1 MENKKKCNS
10 IGITPSNNEENKI
23 EETTIKIGQET
34 DDNELLKIKTK
45 SLRQQKVE
53 KIIQKWLKLQKTIKE
68 EITLEEVIIKQQ
80 TDDFN
85 NLKDLFFK
93 YYETKIKT
101 RKEFEIIRI
110 LEKNMKNFTAEYY
123 LEKNIESELAD
134 TFDTIKNLLF
144 FIRNNYDY
152 ITKIVSLIEE
162 TDEPEKVDSLVELFC
177 NQFYDNI
184 LIPNPEQEELLI
196 LMYKLLEEEITPMNS
211 ASVDEFLSD
220 NTFLGKFIS
229 SYINKRELKV
239 FLKMLLNPLILSI
252 ENSGLECMDMSLQNI
267 NREVN
272 KRKDERVYDK
282 NFDVWL
288 REIPKTTINFKKYY
302 TPGNEEANEDEI
314 KEEKKE
320 DTIQKEIMY
329 NSDYKEELTLDKIYN
344 KITNEKNNDI
354 KELYLY
360 QLEQIGSDPDIFTNA
375 GIKLVIN
382 DTYFQNNRQLILK
395 KYFENFM
402 FIKDKIDYLI
412 QSLIDRISTIPY
424 TVRCICKVISLLM
437 QKKFPLLPTYLRNS
451 FIGKFIFDKCIFPV
465 LSLENKNVMDSR
477 IFSQNTKKCLNVI
490 ISVLSNANRCS
501 LYATTTDTEKTIFN
515 YYLFEIIP
523 LINKFYEKVIDI
535 ELPKTLEEFIAQIKL
550 KIEQNIDNK
559 IFQFR
564 RKNIKRRIDPT
575 KKEIEI
581 KKEPTKP
588 EDEIKYNYFKN
599 NDDEIMHLE
608 SICFSA
614 QDILFIL
621 SLIQKKP
628 KIFEGLPDYKYFAKT
643 IERIKA
649 EDARLESI
657 VRKNGI
663 NKEFFIIYNEEK
675 NSKLENL
682 IRNNKS
688 SVSSFSSIDQDS
700 DIVCKRIK
708 FCIKTILK
716 GLNLLNNKDY
726 SYLNKAISTNKFFGA
741 IKKTLNDISDN
752 SGETDKIPLKWYGQ
766 YLYNNKKYLA
776 EVYQNDDYE
785 KLYIELLEE
794 EENILKE
801 LKSFSSTIISRD
813 GMNLRCAEN
822 LLDKV
827 NYDLGDIEEAKKFVK
842 IEKFID
848 TEKIEVCMRF
858 KDEKDEK
865 NNTEKDKLP
874 MVIISDISECNH
886 QKNASDDNDKK
897 NKSSAHTLFIKD
909 FINKFTDNPQNQD
922 KNSLNYKLKIFAT
935 EDIINSERKN
945 GIFKTMKMYMNLVK
959 KRIKEPII
967 NEGLFNDLPNYGEIA
982 EKIEDHI
989 LRQIYKDIFPP
1000 EQKED
1005 VIFYQRTMCLNWVT
1019 PEQLDIKK
1027 IYINQLG
1034 FAITSIKQI
1043 DEARSV
1049 LDKLELIASAHT
1061 SVNNTIKFSSGKD
1074 DDSGQDEM
1082 TPILQY
1088 IILKAHPKRMH
1099 SNINYIKCFL
1109 GDSNLTD
1116 SKGFLLSQ
1124 IESAASYINNLNYE
1138 NLKIPKEEFDT
1149 NYENY
1154 KKKYNF

>member
-1 MENKKKCNS
+1 MEDVTNDK
-10 IGITPSNNEENKI
+10 INKI
-23 EETTIKIGQET
+23 EENTIKIGQET
-34 DDNELLKIKTK
+34 EDKELLKKNNKLIK
-45 SLRQQKVE
+45 QQKAE

-68 EITLEEVIIKQQ
+68 EITLEEVITKQQ

-85 NLKDLFFK
+85 YLKELFFK
-93 YYETKIKT
+93 YYETKIKI
-101 RKEFEIIRI
+101 RKEFEIIRS
-110 LEKNMKNFTAEYY
+110 LDKNIKNFTSEYY
-123 LEKNIESELAD
+123 LEKNIESELCD
-134 TFDTIKNLLF
+134 TVGTIKNLLF
-144 FIRNNYDY
+144 LIRNNYDY

-162 TDEPEKVDSLVELFC
+162 TDEQEKVDSLVELFC

-272 KRKDERVYDK
+272 KRKDERISDK
-282 NFDVWL
+282 NFDAWL
-288 REIPKTTINFKKYY
+288 REIPKTNINFKKYY
-302 TPGNEEANEDEI
+302 MPGNEEINEDDV
-314 KEEKKE
+314 KEEKKD
-320 DTIQKEIMY
+320 DTKQEKIVY
-329 NSDYKEELTLDKIYN
+329 SSDYKEELTLDKIYN

-354 KELYLY
+354 KEIYLY
-360 QLEQIGSDPDIFTNA
+360 QLEQIGNDPDIFTNA

-395 KYFENFM
+395 KYFENFL

-412 QSLIDRISTIPY
+412 QALIDRISTIPY

-437 QKKFPLLPTYLRNS
+437 QKKFPSLPTFLRNS

-477 IFSQNTKKCLNVI
+477 IFSQNTKRCLNVI

-501 LYATTTDTEKTIFN
+501 LYPTTTDTEKTVFN

-535 ELPKTLEEFIAQIKL
+535 ELPKTLEELIAKVKL

-559 IFQFR
+559 IFHFR

-575 KKEIEI
+575 KKEIES
-581 KKEPTKP
+581 KKEPEKL
-588 EDEIKYNYFKN
+588 EEEIKYNYFKN

-628 KIFEGLPDYKYFAKT
+628 KLFEGLPDYKFFSKT

-649 EDARLESI
+649 EDERLQNI

-663 NKEFFIIYNEEK
+663 NKQFFIVFQEEK
-675 NSKLENL
+675 NLKLENL
-682 IRNNKS
+682 IRNNS
-688 SVSSFSSIDQDS
+688 SNVSTFSSINQDS
-700 DIVCKRIK
+700 DIICKRIK

-716 GLNLLNNKDY
+716 DLNLLNNKDY
-726 SYLNKAISTNKFFGA
+726 SYLNRAISTNKFFGA
-741 IKKTLNDISDN
+741 IKKTLNNITYS

-766 YLYNNKKYLA
+766 YLYNNKKGLSKI
-776 EVYQNDDYE
+776 YQNDDYE

-801 LKSFSSTIISRD
+801 LKLFSSTIITRD

-827 NYDLGDIEEAKKFVK
+827 KYDLGDIEEAKKFVK

-858 KDEKDEK
+858 KEEKDDK
-865 NNTEKDKLP
+865 NSSEKLP
-874 MVIISDISECNH
+874 MVIITDISECNH
-886 QKNASDDNDKK
+886 QKNATDDNDKK
-897 NKSSAHTLFIKD
+897 NKSLAHTLFIKD
-909 FINKFTDNPQNQD
+909 FINKFTDNSQNMD
-922 KNSLNYKLKIFAT
+922 KNSLNYKLKIFST

-967 NEGLFNDLPNYGEIA
+967 NEGLFNDLPNIGEIA

-989 LRQIYKDIFPP
+989 LRQIYKDVFPP

-1005 VIFYQRTMCLNWVT
+1005 VIFYQRTKCLNWVT
-1019 PEQLDIKK
+1019 PEQLDIKT

-1034 FAITSIKQI
+1034 FAIDSIKQI

-1049 LDKLELIASAHT
+1049 LDKLDLIASAHT

-1138 NLKIPKEEFDT
+1138 ILKIPKEEFET
-1149 NYENY
+1149 QYENY

>member
-1 MENKKKCNS
+1 MEDVTNDE
-10 IGITPSNNEENKI
+10 INKI
-23 EETTIKIGQET
+23 EENTIKIGQET
-34 DDNELLKIKTK
+34 EDKELLKKNNKLIK
-45 SLRQQKVE
+45 QQKAE

-68 EITLEEVIIKQQ
+68 EITLEEVITKQQ

-85 NLKDLFFK
+85 YLKELFFK
-93 YYETKIKT
+93 YYETKIKI
-101 RKEFEIIRI
+101 RKEFEIIRS
-110 LEKNMKNFTAEYY
+110 LDKNIKNFTSEYY
-123 LEKNIESELAD
+123 LEKNIESELCD
-134 TFDTIKNLLF
+134 TVGTIKNLLF
-144 FIRNNYDY
+144 LIRNNYDY

-162 TDEPEKVDSLVELFC
+162 TDEQEKVDSLVELFC

-272 KRKDERVYDK
+272 KRKDERISDK
-282 NFDVWL
+282 NFEAWL
-288 REIPKTTINFKKYY
+288 REIPKTNINFKKYY
-302 TPGNEEANEDEI
+302 MPGNEEINEDDV
-314 KEEKKE
+314 KEEKKD
-320 DTIQKEIMY
+320 DTKQEKIVY

-354 KELYLY
+354 KEIYLY
-360 QLEQIGSDPDIFTNA
+360 QLEQIGNDPDIFTNA

-395 KYFENFM
+395 KYFENFL

-412 QSLIDRISTIPY
+412 QALIDRISTIPY

-437 QKKFPLLPTYLRNS
+437 QKKFPSLPTFLRNS

-477 IFSQNTKKCLNVI
+477 IFSQNTKRCLNVI

-501 LYATTTDTEKTIFN
+501 LYPTTTDTEKTVFN

-535 ELPKTLEEFIAQIKL
+535 ELPKTLEELIAKVKL

-559 IFQFR
+559 IFHFR

-581 KKEPTKP
+581 KKEPEKL
-588 EDEIKYNYFKN
+588 EEEIKYNYFKN

-628 KIFEGLPDYKYFAKT
+628 KLFEGLPDYKFFSKT

-649 EDARLESI
+649 EDERLQNI

-663 NKEFFIIYNEEK
+663 NKQFFIVFQEEK
-675 NSKLENL
+675 NLKLENL
-682 IRNNKS
+682 IRNNS
-688 SVSSFSSIDQDS
+688 SNVSTFSSINQDS
-700 DIVCKRIK
+700 DIICKRIK

-716 GLNLLNNKDY
+716 DLNLLNNKDY
-726 SYLNKAISTNKFFGA
+726 SYLNRAISTNKFFGA
-741 IKKTLNDISDN
+741 IKKTLNNITYS

-766 YLYNNKKYLA
+766 YLYKNKKELSQI
-776 EVYQNDDYE
+776 YQNDDYE

-801 LKSFSSTIISRD
+801 LKSFSSTIITRD

-827 NYDLGDIEEAKKFVK
+827 KYDLGDIEEAKKFVK

-858 KDEKDEK
+858 KEEKDDK
-865 NNTEKDKLP
+865 NSSEKLP
-874 MVIISDISECNH
+874 MVIITDISECNH
-886 QKNASDDNDKK
+886 QKNATDDNDKK
-897 NKSSAHTLFIKD
+897 NKSLAHTLFIKD
-909 FINKFTDNPQNQD
+909 FINKFTDNSQNMD
-922 KNSLNYKLKIFAT
+922 KNSLNYKLKIFST

-967 NEGLFNDLPNYGEIA
+967 NEGLFNDLPNIGEIA

-989 LRQIYKDIFPP
+989 LRQIYKDVFPP

-1005 VIFYQRTMCLNWVT
+1005 VIFYQRTKCLNWVT
-1019 PEQLDIKK
+1019 PEQLDIKS

-1034 FAITSIKQI
+1034 FAIDSIKQI

-1049 LDKLELIASAHT
+1049 LDKLDLIASAHT

-1138 NLKIPKEEFDT
+1138 ILKIPKEEFET
-1149 NYENY
+1149 QYENY

>member
-1 MENKKKCNS
+1 MEDVTNDK
-10 IGITPSNNEENKI
+10 INKI
-23 EETTIKIGQET
+23 EENTIKIGQET
-34 DDNELLKIKTK
+34 EDKELLKKNNKLIK
-45 SLRQQKVE
+45 QQKAE

-68 EITLEEVIIKQQ
+68 EITLEEVITKQQ

-85 NLKDLFFK
+85 YLKELFFK
-93 YYETKIKT
+93 YYETKIKI
-101 RKEFEIIRI
+101 RKEFEIIRS
-110 LEKNMKNFTAEYY
+110 LDKNIKNFTSEYY
-123 LEKNIESELAD
+123 LEKNIESELCD
-134 TFDTIKNLLF
+134 TVGTIKNLLF
-144 FIRNNYDY
+144 LIRNNYDY

-162 TDEPEKVDSLVELFC
+162 TDEQEKVDSLVELFC

-252 ENSGLECMDMSLQNI
+252 ENSGLECMDISLQNI
-267 NREVN
+267 NREVS
-272 KRKDERVYDK
+272 KRKDERISDK
-282 NFDVWL
+282 NFDAWL
-288 REIPKTTINFKKYY
+288 REIPKTNINFKKYY
-302 TPGNEEANEDEI
+302 MPGNEEINEDDV
-314 KEEKKE
+314 KEEKKD
-320 DTIQKEIMY
+320 DTKQEKIVY

-354 KELYLY
+354 KEIYLY
-360 QLEQIGSDPDIFTNA
+360 QLEQIGNDPDIFTNA

-395 KYFENFM
+395 KYFENFL

-412 QSLIDRISTIPY
+412 QALIDRISTIPY

-437 QKKFPLLPTYLRNS
+437 QKKFPSLPTFLRNS

-477 IFSQNTKKCLNVI
+477 IFSQNTKRCLNVI

-501 LYATTTDTEKTIFN
+501 LYPTTTDTEKTVFN

-535 ELPKTLEEFIAQIKL
+535 ELPKTLEELIAKVKL

-559 IFQFR
+559 IFHFR

-581 KKEPTKP
+581 KKEPEKL
-588 EDEIKYNYFKN
+588 EEEIKYNYFKN

-628 KIFEGLPDYKYFAKT
+628 KLFEGLPDYKFFSKT

-649 EDARLESI
+649 EDERLQNI

-663 NKEFFIIYNEEK
+663 NKQFFIVFQEEK
-675 NSKLENL
+675 NLKLENL
-682 IRNNKS
+682 IRNNS
-688 SVSSFSSIDQDS
+688 SNVSTFSSINQDS
-700 DIVCKRIK
+700 DIICKRIK

-716 GLNLLNNKDY
+716 DLNLLNNKDY
-726 SYLNKAISTNKFFGA
+726 SYLNRAISTNKFFGA
-741 IKKTLNDISDN
+741 IKKTLNNITYS

-766 YLYNNKKYLA
+766 YLYNNKKGLSKI
-776 EVYQNDDYE
+776 YQDDDYE

-801 LKSFSSTIISRD
+801 LKLFSSTIITRD

-827 NYDLGDIEEAKKFVK
+827 KYDLGDIEEAKKFVK

-858 KDEKDEK
+858 KEEKDDK
-865 NNTEKDKLP
+865 NSSEKLP
-874 MVIISDISECNH
+874 MVIITDISECNH
-886 QKNASDDNDKK
+886 QKNATDDNDKK
-897 NKSSAHTLFIKD
+897 NKSLAHTLFIKD
-909 FINKFTDNPQNQD
+909 FINKFTDNSQNMD
-922 KNSLNYKLKIFAT
+922 KNSLNYKLKIFST

-967 NEGLFNDLPNYGEIA
+967 NEGLFNDLPNIGEIA

-989 LRQIYKDIFPP
+989 LRQIYKDVFPP

-1005 VIFYQRTMCLNWVT
+1005 VIFYQRTKCLNWVT
-1019 PEQLDIKK
+1019 PEQLDIKT

-1034 FAITSIKQI
+1034 FAIDSIRQI

-1049 LDKLELIASAHT
+1049 LDKLDLIASAHT

-1138 NLKIPKEEFDT
+1138 ILKIPKEEFET
-1149 NYENY
+1149 QYENY

>member
-1 MENKKKCNS
+1 MEDVTNDK
-10 IGITPSNNEENKI
+10 INKI
-23 EETTIKIGQET
+23 EENTIKIGQET
-34 DDNELLKIKTK
+34 EDKELLKKNNKLIK
-45 SLRQQKVE
+45 QQKAE

-68 EITLEEVIIKQQ
+68 EITLEEVITKQQ

-85 NLKDLFFK
+85 YLKELFFK
-93 YYETKIKT
+93 YYETKIKI
-101 RKEFEIIRI
+101 RKEFEIIRS
-110 LEKNMKNFTAEYY
+110 LDKNIKNFTSEYY
-123 LEKNIESELAD
+123 LEKNIESELCD
-134 TFDTIKNLLF
+134 TVGTIKNLLF
-144 FIRNNYDY
+144 LIRNNYDY

-162 TDEPEKVDSLVELFC
+162 TDEQEKVDSLVELFC

-252 ENSGLECMDMSLQNI
+252 ENSGMECMDMSLQNI

-272 KRKDERVYDK
+272 KRKDERISDK
-282 NFDVWL
+282 NFDAWL
-288 REIPKTTINFKKYY
+288 REIPKTNINFKKYY
-302 TPGNEEANEDEI
+302 MPGNEEINEDDV
-314 KEEKKE
+314 KEEKKD
-320 DTIQKEIMY
+320 DTKQEKIVY

-354 KELYLY
+354 KEIYLY
-360 QLEQIGSDPDIFTNA
+360 QLEQIGNDPDIFTNA

-395 KYFENFM
+395 KYFENFL

-412 QSLIDRISTIPY
+412 QALIDRISTIPY

-437 QKKFPLLPTYLRNS
+437 QKKFPSLPTFLRNS

-477 IFSQNTKKCLNVI
+477 IFSQNTKRCLNVI

-501 LYATTTDTEKTIFN
+501 LYPTTTDTEKTVFN

-535 ELPKTLEEFIAQIKL
+535 ELPKTLEELIAKVKL

-559 IFQFR
+559 IFHFR

-581 KKEPTKP
+581 KKEPEKL
-588 EDEIKYNYFKN
+588 EEEIKYNYFKN

-628 KIFEGLPDYKYFAKT
+628 KLFEGLPDYKFFSKT

-649 EDARLESI
+649 EDERLQNI

-663 NKEFFIIYNEEK
+663 NKQFFIVFQEEK
-675 NSKLENL
+675 NLKLENL
-682 IRNNKS
+682 IRNNS
-688 SVSSFSSIDQDS
+688 SNVSTFSSINQDS
-700 DIVCKRIK
+700 DIICKRIK

-716 GLNLLNNKDY
+716 DLNLLNNKDY
-726 SYLNKAISTNKFFGA
+726 SYLNRAISTNKFFGA
-741 IKKTLNDISDN
+741 IKKTLNNITYS

-766 YLYNNKKYLA
+766 YLYNNKKGLSQI
-776 EVYQNDDYE
+776 YQNDDYE

-801 LKSFSSTIISRD
+801 LKSFSSTIITRD

-827 NYDLGDIEEAKKFVK
+827 KYDLGDIEEAKKFVK

-858 KDEKDEK
+858 KEEKDDK
-865 NNTEKDKLP
+865 NSSEKLP
-874 MVIISDISECNH
+874 MVIITDISECNH
-886 QKNASDDNDKK
+886 QKNATDDNDKK
-897 NKSSAHTLFIKD
+897 NKSLAHTLFIKD
-909 FINKFTDNPQNQD
+909 FINKFTDNSQNMD
-922 KNSLNYKLKIFAT
+922 KNSLNYKLKIFST

-967 NEGLFNDLPNYGEIA
+967 NEGLFNDLPNIGEIA

-989 LRQIYKDIFPP
+989 LRQIYKDVFPP

-1005 VIFYQRTMCLNWVT
+1005 VIFYQRTKCLNWVT
-1019 PEQLDIKK
+1019 PEQLDIKT

-1034 FAITSIKQI
+1034 FAIDSIKQI

-1049 LDKLELIASAHT
+1049 LDKLDLIASAHT

-1138 NLKIPKEEFDT
+1138 ILKIPKEEFET
-1149 NYENY
+1149 QYENY

>member
-1 MENKKKCNS
+1 MEDVTNDE
-10 IGITPSNNEENKI
+10 INKI
-23 EETTIKIGQET
+23 EENTIKIGQET
-34 DDNELLKIKTK
+34 EDKELLKKNNKLIK
-45 SLRQQKVE
+45 QQKAE

-68 EITLEEVIIKQQ
+68 EITLEEVITKQQ

-85 NLKDLFFK
+85 YLKELFFK
-93 YYETKIKT
+93 YYETKIKI
-101 RKEFEIIRI
+101 RKEFEIIRS
-110 LEKNMKNFTAEYY
+110 LDKNIKNFTSEYY
-123 LEKNIESELAD
+123 LEKNIESELCD
-134 TFDTIKNLLF
+134 TVGTIKNLLF
-144 FIRNNYDY
+144 LIRNNYDY

-162 TDEPEKVDSLVELFC
+162 TDEQEKVDSLVELFC

-272 KRKDERVYDK
+272 KRKDERISDK
-282 NFDVWL
+282 NFDAWL
-288 REIPKTTINFKKYY
+288 REIPKTNINFKKYY
-302 TPGNEEANEDEI
+302 MPGNEEINEDDV
-314 KEEKKE
+314 KEEKKD
-320 DTIQKEIMY
+320 DTKQEKIVY

-354 KELYLY
+354 KEIYLY
-360 QLEQIGSDPDIFTNA
+360 QLEQIGNDPDIFTNA

-395 KYFENFM
+395 KYFENFL

-412 QSLIDRISTIPY
+412 QALIDRISTIPY

-437 QKKFPLLPTYLRNS
+437 QKKFPSLPKFLRNS

-477 IFSQNTKKCLNVI
+477 IFSQNTKRCLNVI

-501 LYATTTDTEKTIFN
+501 LYPTTTDTEKTVFN

-535 ELPKTLEEFIAQIKL
+535 ELPKTLEELIAKVKL

-559 IFQFR
+559 IFHFR

-581 KKEPTKP
+581 KKEPEKL
-588 EDEIKYNYFKN
+588 EEEIKYNYFKN

-628 KIFEGLPDYKYFAKT
+628 KLFEGLPDYKFFSKT

-649 EDARLESI
+649 EDERLQNI

-663 NKEFFIIYNEEK
+663 NKQFFIVFQEEK
-675 NSKLENL
+675 NLKLENL
-682 IRNNKS
+682 IRNNS
-688 SVSSFSSIDQDS
+688 SNVSTFSSINQDS
-700 DIVCKRIK
+700 DIICKRIK

-716 GLNLLNNKDY
+716 DLNLLNNKDY
-726 SYLNKAISTNKFFGA
+726 SYLNRAISTNKFFGA
-741 IKKTLNDISDN
+741 IKKTLNNITYS

-766 YLYNNKKYLA
+766 YLYNNKKGLSQI
-776 EVYQNDDYE
+776 YQNDDYE

-801 LKSFSSTIISRD
+801 LKSFSSTIITRD

-827 NYDLGDIEEAKKFVK
+827 KYDLGDIEEAKKFVK

-858 KDEKDEK
+858 KEEKDDK
-865 NNTEKDKLP
+865 NSSEKLP
-874 MVIISDISECNH
+874 MVIITDISECNH
-886 QKNASDDNDKK
+886 QKNATDDNDKK
-897 NKSSAHTLFIKD
+897 NKSLAHTLFIKD
-909 FINKFTDNPQNQD
+909 FINKFTDNSQNMD
-922 KNSLNYKLKIFAT
+922 KNSLNYKLKIFST

-967 NEGLFNDLPNYGEIA
+967 NEGLFNDLPNIGEIA

-989 LRQIYKDIFPP
+989 LRQIYKDVFPP

-1005 VIFYQRTMCLNWVT
+1005 VIFYQRTKCLNWVT
-1019 PEQLDIKK
+1019 PEQLDIKT

-1034 FAITSIKQI
+1034 FAIDSIKQI

-1049 LDKLELIASAHT
+1049 LDKLDLIASAHT

-1138 NLKIPKEEFDT
+1138 ILKIPKEEFET
-1149 NYENY
+1149 QYENY

>member
-1 MENKKKCNS
+1 MEDVTNDE
-10 IGITPSNNEENKI
+10 INKI
-23 EETTIKIGQET
+23 EENTIKIGQET
-34 DDNELLKIKTK
+34 EDKELLKKNNKLIK
-45 SLRQQKVE
+45 QQKAE

-68 EITLEEVIIKQQ
+68 EITLEEVITKQQ

-85 NLKDLFFK
+85 YLKELFFK
-93 YYETKIKT
+93 YYETKIKI
-101 RKEFEIIRI
+101 RKEFEIIR
-110 LEKNMKNFTAEYY
+110 LLDKNIKNFTSEYY
-123 LEKNIESELAD
+123 LEKNIESELCD
-134 TFDTIKNLLF
+134 TVGTIKNLLF
-144 FIRNNYDY
+144 LIRNNCDY

-162 TDEPEKVDSLVELFC
+162 TDEQEKVDSLVELFC

-252 ENSGLECMDMSLQNI
+252 ENSGLECMDISLQNI
-267 NREVN
+267 NREVS
-272 KRKDERVYDK
+272 KRKDERISDK
-282 NFDVWL
+282 NFDAWL
-288 REIPKTTINFKKYY
+288 REIPKTNINFKKYY
-302 TPGNEEANEDEI
+302 MPGNEEMNEDDV
-314 KEEKKE
+314 KEEKKD
-320 DTIQKEIMY
+320 DTKQEKIVY

-354 KELYLY
+354 KEIYLY
-360 QLEQIGSDPDIFTNA
+360 QLEQIGNDPDIFTNA

-395 KYFENFM
+395 KYFENFL

-412 QSLIDRISTIPY
+412 QALIDRISTIPY

-437 QKKFPLLPTYLRNS
+437 QKKFPSLPTFLRNS

-477 IFSQNTKKCLNVI
+477 IFSQNTKRCLNVI

-501 LYATTTDTEKTIFN
+501 LYPTTTDTEKTVFN

-535 ELPKTLEEFIAQIKL
+535 ELPKTLEELIAKVKL

-559 IFQFR
+559 IFHFR

-575 KKEIEI
+575 KKEIES
-581 KKEPTKP
+581 KKEPEKL
-588 EDEIKYNYFKN
+588 EEEIKYNYFKN

-628 KIFEGLPDYKYFAKT
+628 KLFEGLPDYKFFSKT

-649 EDARLESI
+649 EDERLQNI

-663 NKEFFIIYNEEK
+663 NKQFFIVFQEEK
-675 NSKLENL
+675 NLKLENL
-682 IRNNKS
+682 IRNNS
-688 SVSSFSSIDQDS
+688 SNVSTFSSINQDS
-700 DIVCKRIK
+700 DIICKRIK

-716 GLNLLNNKDY
+716 DLNLLNNKDY
-726 SYLNKAISTNKFFGA
+726 SYLNRAISTNKFFGA
-741 IKKTLNDISDN
+741 IKKTLNNITYS

-766 YLYNNKKYLA
+766 YLYNNKKGLSKI
-776 EVYQNDDYE
+776 YQDDDYE

-801 LKSFSSTIISRD
+801 LKLFSSTIITRD

-827 NYDLGDIEEAKKFVK
+827 KYDLGDIEEAKKFVK

-858 KDEKDEK
+858 KEEKDDK
-865 NNTEKDKLP
+865 NSSEKLP
-874 MVIISDISECNH
+874 MVIITDISECNH
-886 QKNASDDNDKK
+886 QKNATDDNDKK
-897 NKSSAHTLFIKD
+897 NKSLAHTLFIKD
-909 FINKFTDNPQNQD
+909 FINKFTDNSQNMD
-922 KNSLNYKLKIFAT
+922 KNSLNYKLKIFST

-967 NEGLFNDLPNYGEIA
+967 NEGLFNDLPNIGEIA

-989 LRQIYKDIFPP
+989 LRQIYKDVFPP

-1005 VIFYQRTMCLNWVT
+1005 VIFYQRTKCLNWVT
-1019 PEQLDIKK
+1019 PEQLDIKT
-1027 IYINQLG
+1027 IYINQLR
-1034 FAITSIKQI
+1034 FAIDSIKQI

-1049 LDKLELIASAHT
+1049 LDKLDLIASAHT

-1138 NLKIPKEEFDT
+1138 ILKIPKEEFET
-1149 NYENY
+1149 QYENY

>member
-1 MENKKKCNS
+1 MDDETNDE
-10 IGITPSNNEENKI
+10 INKI
-23 EETTIKIGQET
+23 EENTIKIGQET
-34 DDNELLKIKTK
+34 EDKELLKKNNKLIK
-45 SLRQQKVE
+45 QQKAE

-68 EITLEEVIIKQQ
+68 EITLEEVITKQQ

-85 NLKDLFFK
+85 YLKELFFK
-93 YYETKIKT
+93 YYETKIKI
-101 RKEFEIIRI
+101 RKEFEIIRS
-110 LEKNMKNFTAEYY
+110 LDKNIKNFTSEYY
-123 LEKNIESELAD
+123 LEKNIESELCD
-134 TFDTIKNLLF
+134 TVGTIKNLLF
-144 FIRNNYDY
+144 LIRNNYDY

-162 TDEPEKVDSLVELFC
+162 TDEQEKVDSLVELFC

-272 KRKDERVYDK
+272 KRKDERISDK
-282 NFDVWL
+282 NFEAWL
-288 REIPKTTINFKKYY
+288 REIPKTNINFKKYY
-302 TPGNEEANEDEI
+302 MPGNEEINEDDV
-314 KEEKKE
+314 KEEKKD
-320 DTIQKEIMY
+320 DTKQEKIVY

-354 KELYLY
+354 KEIYLY
-360 QLEQIGSDPDIFTNA
+360 QLEQIGNDPDIFTNA

-395 KYFENFM
+395 KYFENFL

-412 QSLIDRISTIPY
+412 QALIDRISTIPY

-437 QKKFPLLPTYLRNS
+437 QKKFPSLPTFLRNS

-477 IFSQNTKKCLNVI
+477 IFSQNTKRCLNVI

-501 LYATTTDTEKTIFN
+501 LYPTTTDTEKTVFN

-535 ELPKTLEEFIAQIKL
+535 ELPKTLEELIAKVKL

-559 IFQFR
+559 IFHFR

-581 KKEPTKP
+581 KKEPEKL
-588 EDEIKYNYFKN
+588 EEEIKYNYFKN

-628 KIFEGLPDYKYFAKT
+628 KLFEGLPDYKFFSKT

-649 EDARLESI
+649 EDERLQNI

-663 NKEFFIIYNEEK
+663 NKQFFIVFQEEK
-675 NSKLENL
+675 NLKLENL
-682 IRNNKS
+682 IRNNS
-688 SVSSFSSIDQDS
+688 SNVSTFSSINQDS
-700 DIVCKRIK
+700 DIICKRIK

-716 GLNLLNNKDY
+716 DLNLLNNKDY
-726 SYLNKAISTNKFFGA
+726 SYLNRAISTNKFFGA
-741 IKKTLNDISDN
+741 IKKTLNNITYS

-766 YLYNNKKYLA
+766 YLYNNKKGLSKI
-776 EVYQNDDYE
+776 YQDDDYE
-785 KLYIELLEE
+785 KLYIEILEE

-801 LKSFSSTIISRD
+801 LKLFSSTIITRD

-827 NYDLGDIEEAKKFVK
+827 KYDLGDIEEAKKFVK

-858 KDEKDEK
+858 KEEKDDK
-865 NNTEKDKLP
+865 NSSEKLP
-874 MVIISDISECNH
+874 MVIITDISECNH
-886 QKNASDDNDKK
+886 QKNATDDNDKK
-897 NKSSAHTLFIKD
+897 NRSLVHTLFIKD
-909 FINKFTDNPQNQD
+909 FINKFTDNSQNMD
-922 KNSLNYKLKIFAT
+922 KNSLNYKLKIFST

-967 NEGLFNDLPNYGEIA
+967 NEGLFNDLPNIGEIA

-989 LRQIYKDIFPP
+989 LRQIYKDVFPP

-1005 VIFYQRTMCLNWVT
+1005 VIFYQRTKCLNWVT
-1019 PEQLDIKK
+1019 PEQLDIKT

-1034 FAITSIKQI
+1034 FAIDSIKQI

-1049 LDKLELIASAHT
+1049 LDKLDLIASAHT

-1138 NLKIPKEEFDT
+1138 ILKIPKEEFET
-1149 NYENY
+1149 QYENY

>member
-1 MENKKKCNS
+1 MEDVTNDK
-10 IGITPSNNEENKI
+10 INKI
-23 EETTIKIGQET
+23 EENTIKIGQET
-34 DDNELLKIKTK
+34 EDKEILKKNNKLIK
-45 SLRQQKVE
+45 QQKAE
-53 KIIQKWLKLQKTIKE
+53 KIVQKWLKLQKTIKE
-68 EITLEEVIIKQQ
+68 EITLEEVITKQQ

-85 NLKDLFFK
+85 YLKELFFK
-93 YYETKIKT
+93 YYETKIKI
-101 RKEFEIIRI
+101 RKEFEIIRS
-110 LEKNMKNFTAEYY
+110 LDKNIKNFTSEYY
-123 LEKNIESELAD
+123 LEKNIESELCD
-134 TFDTIKNLLF
+134 TVGTIKNLLF
-144 FIRNNYDY
+144 LIRNNYDY

-162 TDEPEKVDSLVELFC
+162 TDEQEKVDSLVELFC

-272 KRKDERVYDK
+272 KRKDERISDK
-282 NFDVWL
+282 NFDAWL
-288 REIPKTTINFKKYY
+288 REIPKTNINFKKYY
-302 TPGNEEANEDEI
+302 MPGNEEINEDDV
-314 KEEKKE
+314 KEEKKD
-320 DTIQKEIMY
+320 DTKQEKIVY

-354 KELYLY
+354 KEIYLY
-360 QLEQIGSDPDIFTNA
+360 QLEQIGNDPDIFTNA

-395 KYFENFM
+395 KYFENFL

-412 QSLIDRISTIPY
+412 QALIDRISTIPY

-437 QKKFPLLPTYLRNS
+437 QKKFPSLPTFLRNS

-477 IFSQNTKKCLNVI
+477 IFSQNTKRCLNVI

-501 LYATTTDTEKTIFN
+501 LYSTTTDTEKTVFN

-535 ELPKTLEEFIAQIKL
+535 ELPKTLEELITKVKL

-559 IFQFR
+559 IFHFR
-564 RKNIKRRIDPT
+564 RKNIKRRIVPT
-575 KKEIEI
+575 IKEIVI
-581 KKEPTKP
+581 KKEPEKL
-588 EDEIKYNYFKN
+588 EEEIKYNYFKN

-628 KIFEGLPDYKYFAKT
+628 KLFEGLPDYKFFSKT

-649 EDARLESI
+649 EDERLQNI

-663 NKEFFIIYNEEK
+663 NKQFFIVFQEEK
-675 NSKLENL
+675 NLKLENL
-682 IRNNKS
+682 IRNNS
-688 SVSSFSSIDQDS
+688 SNVSTFSSINQDS
-700 DIVCKRIK
+700 DIICKRIK

-716 GLNLLNNKDY
+716 DLNLLNNKDY
-726 SYLNKAISTNKFFGA
+726 SYLNRAISTNKFFGA
-741 IKKTLNDISDN
+741 IKKTLNNITYS

-766 YLYNNKKYLA
+766 YLYKNKKELSQI
-776 EVYQNDDYE
+776 YQDDDYE

-801 LKSFSSTIISRD
+801 LKLFSSTIITRD

-827 NYDLGDIEEAKKFVK
+827 KYDLGDIEEAKKFVK

-858 KDEKDEK
+858 KEEKDDK
-865 NNTEKDKLP
+865 NSSEKLP
-874 MVIISDISECNH
+874 MVIITDISECNH
-886 QKNASDDNDKK
+886 QKNATDDNDKK
-897 NKSSAHTLFIKD
+897 NKSLAHTLFIKD
-909 FINKFTDNPQNQD
+909 FINKFTDNSQNMD
-922 KNSLNYKLKIFAT
+922 KNSLNYKLKIFST

-967 NEGLFNDLPNYGEIA
+967 NEGLFNDLPNIGEIA

-989 LRQIYKDIFPP
+989 LRQIYKDVFPP

-1005 VIFYQRTMCLNWVT
+1005 VIFYQRTKCLNWVT
-1019 PEQLDIKK
+1019 PEQLDIKT

-1034 FAITSIKQI
+1034 FAIDSIKQI

-1049 LDKLELIASAHT
+1049 LDKLDLIASAHT

-1138 NLKIPKEEFDT
+1138 ILKIPKEEFET
-1149 NYENY
+1149 QYENY

>member
-1 MENKKKCNS
+1 MEDVTNDK
-10 IGITPSNNEENKI
+10 INKI
-23 EETTIKIGQET
+23 EENTIKIGQET
-34 DDNELLKIKTK
+34 EDKELLKKNNKLIK
-45 SLRQQKVE
+45 QQKAE

-68 EITLEEVIIKQQ
+68 EITLEEVITKQQ

-85 NLKDLFFK
+85 YLKELFFK
-93 YYETKIKT
+93 YYETKIKI
-101 RKEFEIIRI
+101 RKEFEIIRS
-110 LEKNMKNFTAEYY
+110 LDKNIKNFTSEYY
-123 LEKNIESELAD
+123 LEKNIESELCD
-134 TFDTIKNLLF
+134 TVGTIKNLLF
-144 FIRNNYDY
+144 LIRNNYDY

-162 TDEPEKVDSLVELFC
+162 TDEQEKVDSLVELFC

-272 KRKDERVYDK
+272 KRKDERISDK
-282 NFDVWL
+282 NFDAWL
-288 REIPKTTINFKKYY
+288 REIPKTNINFKKYY
-302 TPGNEEANEDEI
+302 MPGNEEINEDDV
-314 KEEKKE
+314 KEEKKD
-320 DTIQKEIMY
+320 DTKQEKIVY

-354 KELYLY
+354 KEIYLY
-360 QLEQIGSDPDIFTNA
+360 QLEQIGNDPDIFTNA

-395 KYFENFM
+395 KYFENFL

-412 QSLIDRISTIPY
+412 QALIDRISTIPY

-437 QKKFPLLPTYLRNS
+437 QKKFPSLPTFLRNS

-477 IFSQNTKKCLNVI
+477 IFSQNTKRCLNVI

-501 LYATTTDTEKTIFN
+501 LYPTTTDTEKTVFN

-535 ELPKTLEEFIAQIKL
+535 ELPKTLEELIAKVKL

-559 IFQFR
+559 IFHFR

-581 KKEPTKP
+581 KKEPEKL
-588 EDEIKYNYFKN
+588 EEEIKYNYFKN

-628 KIFEGLPDYKYFAKT
+628 KLFEGLPDYKFFSKT

-649 EDARLESI
+649 EDERLQNI

-663 NKEFFIIYNEEK
+663 NKQFFIVFQEEK
-675 NSKLENL
+675 NLKLENL
-682 IRNNKS
+682 IRNNS
-688 SVSSFSSIDQDS
+688 SNVSTFSSINQDS
-700 DIVCKRIK
+700 DIICKRIK

-716 GLNLLNNKDY
+716 DLNLLNNKDY
-726 SYLNKAISTNKFFGA
+726 SYLNRAISTNKFFGA
-741 IKKTLNDISDN
+741 IKKTLNNITYR

-766 YLYNNKKYLA
+766 YLYNNKKGLSKI
-776 EVYQNDDYE
+776 YQDDDYE

-801 LKSFSSTIISRD
+801 LKLFSSTIITRD

-827 NYDLGDIEEAKKFVK
+827 KYDLGDIEEAKKFVK

-858 KDEKDEK
+858 KEEKDDK
-865 NNTEKDKLP
+865 NSSEKLP
-874 MVIISDISECNH
+874 MVIITDISECNH
-886 QKNASDDNDKK
+886 QKNATDDNDKK
-897 NKSSAHTLFIKD
+897 NKSLAHTLFIKD
-909 FINKFTDNPQNQD
+909 FINKFTDNSQNMD
-922 KNSLNYKLKIFAT
+922 KNSLNYKLKIFST

-967 NEGLFNDLPNYGEIA
+967 NEGLFNDLPNIGEIA

-989 LRQIYKDIFPP
+989 LRQIYKDVFPP

-1005 VIFYQRTMCLNWVT
+1005 VIFYQRTKCLNWVT
-1019 PEQLDIKK
+1019 PEQLDIKT

-1034 FAITSIKQI
+1034 FAIDSIKQI

-1049 LDKLELIASAHT
+1049 LDKLDLIASAHT

-1138 NLKIPKEEFDT
+1138 ILKIPKEEFET
-1149 NYENY
+1149 QYENY

>member
-1 MENKKKCNS
+1 MEDVTNDK
-10 IGITPSNNEENKI
+10 INKI
-23 EETTIKIGQET
+23 EENTIKIGQET
-34 DDNELLKIKTK
+34 EDKELLKKNNKLIK
-45 SLRQQKVE
+45 QQKAE
-53 KIIQKWLKLQKTIKE
+53 KIVQKWLKLQKTIKE
-68 EITLEEVIIKQQ
+68 EITLEEVITKQQ

-85 NLKDLFFK
+85 YLKELFFK
-93 YYETKIKT
+93 YYETKIKI
-101 RKEFEIIRI
+101 RKEFEIIRS
-110 LEKNMKNFTAEYY
+110 LDKNIKNFTSEYY
-123 LEKNIESELAD
+123 LEKNIESELCD
-134 TFDTIKNLLF
+134 TVGTIKNLLF
-144 FIRNNYDY
+144 LIRNNYDY

-162 TDEPEKVDSLVELFC
+162 TDEQEKVDSLVELFC

-272 KRKDERVYDK
+272 KRKDERISDK
-282 NFDVWL
+282 NFDAWL
-288 REIPKTTINFKKYY
+288 REIPKTNINFKKYY
-302 TPGNEEANEDEI
+302 MPGNEEINEDDV
-314 KEEKKE
+314 KEEKKD
-320 DTIQKEIMY
+320 DTKQEKIVY

-354 KELYLY
+354 KEIYLY
-360 QLEQIGSDPDIFTNA
+360 QLEQIGNDPDIFTNA

-395 KYFENFM
+395 KYFENFL

-412 QSLIDRISTIPY
+412 QALIDRISTIPY

-437 QKKFPLLPTYLRNS
+437 QKKFPSLPTFLRNS

-477 IFSQNTKKCLNVI
+477 IFSQNTKRCLNVI

-501 LYATTTDTEKTIFN
+501 LYPTTTDTEKTVFN

-535 ELPKTLEEFIAQIKL
+535 ELPKTLEELIAKVKL

-559 IFQFR
+559 IFHFR

-581 KKEPTKP
+581 KKEPEKL
-588 EDEIKYNYFKN
+588 EEEIKYNYFKN

-628 KIFEGLPDYKYFAKT
+628 KLFEGLPDYKFFSKT

-649 EDARLESI
+649 EDERLQNI

-663 NKEFFIIYNEEK
+663 NKQFFIVFQEEK
-675 NSKLENL
+675 NLKLENL
-682 IRNNKS
+682 IRNNS
-688 SVSSFSSIDQDS
+688 SNVSTFSSINQDS
-700 DIVCKRIK
+700 DIICKRIK

-716 GLNLLNNKDY
+716 DLNLLNNKDY
-726 SYLNKAISTNKFFGA
+726 SYLNRAISTNKFFGA
-741 IKKTLNDISDN
+741 IKKTLNNITYS

-766 YLYNNKKYLA
+766 YLYNNKKGLSQI
-776 EVYQNDDYE
+776 YQNDDYE

-801 LKSFSSTIISRD
+801 LKLFSSTIITRD

-827 NYDLGDIEEAKKFVK
+827 KYDLGDIEEAKKFVK

-858 KDEKDEK
+858 KEEKDDK
-865 NNTEKDKLP
+865 NSSEKLP
-874 MVIISDISECNH
+874 MVIITDISECNH
-886 QKNASDDNDKK
+886 QKNATDDNDKK
-897 NKSSAHTLFIKD
+897 NKSLAHTLFIKD
-909 FINKFTDNPQNQD
+909 FINKFTDNSQNMD
-922 KNSLNYKLKIFAT
+922 KNSLNYKLKIFST

-967 NEGLFNDLPNYGEIA
+967 NEGLFNDLPNIGEIA

-989 LRQIYKDIFPP
+989 LRQIYKDVFPP

-1005 VIFYQRTMCLNWVT
+1005 VIFYQRTKCLNWVT
-1019 PEQLDIKK
+1019 PEQLDIKT

-1034 FAITSIKQI
+1034 FAIDSIKQI

-1049 LDKLELIASAHT
+1049 LDKLDLIASAHT

-1138 NLKIPKEEFDT
+1138 ILKIPKEEFET
-1149 NYENY
+1149 QYENY

>member
-1 MENKKKCNS
+1 MEDVTNDK
-10 IGITPSNNEENKI
+10 INKI
-23 EETTIKIGQET
+23 EENTIKIGQET
-34 DDNELLKIKTK
+34 EDKEILKKNNKLIK
-45 SLRQQKVE
+45 QQKAE
-53 KIIQKWLKLQKTIKE
+53 KIVQKWLKLQKTIKE
-68 EITLEEVIIKQQ
+68 EITLEEVITKQQ

-85 NLKDLFFK
+85 YLKELFFK
-93 YYETKIKT
+93 YYETKIKI
-101 RKEFEIIRI
+101 RKEFEIIRS
-110 LEKNMKNFTAEYY
+110 LDKNIKNFTSEYY
-123 LEKNIESELAD
+123 LEKNIESELCD
-134 TFDTIKNLLF
+134 TVGTIKNLLF
-144 FIRNNYDY
+144 LIRNNYDY

-162 TDEPEKVDSLVELFC
+162 TDEQEKVDSLVELFC

-272 KRKDERVYDK
+272 KRKDERISDK
-282 NFDVWL
+282 NFDAWL
-288 REIPKTTINFKKYY
+288 REIPKTNINFKKYY
-302 TPGNEEANEDEI
+302 MPGNEEINEDDV
-314 KEEKKE
+314 KEEKKD
-320 DTIQKEIMY
+320 DTKQEKIVY

-354 KELYLY
+354 KEIYLY
-360 QLEQIGSDPDIFTNA
+360 QLEQIGNDPDIFTNA

-395 KYFENFM
+395 KYFENFL

-412 QSLIDRISTIPY
+412 QALIDRISTIPY

-437 QKKFPLLPTYLRNS
+437 QKKFPSLPTFLRNS

-477 IFSQNTKKCLNVI
+477 IFSQNTKRCLNVI

-501 LYATTTDTEKTIFN
+501 LYPTTTDTEKTVFN

-535 ELPKTLEEFIAQIKL
+535 ELPKTLEELITKVKL

-559 IFQFR
+559 IFHFR
-564 RKNIKRRIDPT
+564 RKNIKRRIVPT
-575 KKEIEI
+575 IKEIVI
-581 KKEPTKP
+581 KKEPEKL
-588 EDEIKYNYFKN
+588 EEEIKYNYFKN

-628 KIFEGLPDYKYFAKT
+628 KLFEGLPDYKFFSKT

-649 EDARLESI
+649 EDERLQNI

-663 NKEFFIIYNEEK
+663 NKQFFIVFQEEK
-675 NSKLENL
+675 NLKLENL
-682 IRNNKS
+682 IRNNS
-688 SVSSFSSIDQDS
+688 SNVSTFSSINQDS
-700 DIVCKRIK
+700 DIICKRIK

-716 GLNLLNNKDY
+716 DLNLLNNKDY
-726 SYLNKAISTNKFFGA
+726 SYLNRAISTNKFFGA
-741 IKKTLNDISDN
+741 IKKTLNNITYS

-766 YLYNNKKYLA
+766 YLYNNKKELSQI
-776 EVYQNDDYE
+776 YQNDDYE

-801 LKSFSSTIISRD
+801 LKLFSSTIITRD

-827 NYDLGDIEEAKKFVK
+827 KYDLGDIEEAKKFVK

-858 KDEKDEK
+858 KEEKDDK
-865 NNTEKDKLP
+865 NSSEKLP
-874 MVIISDISECNH
+874 MVIITDISECNH
-886 QKNASDDNDKK
+886 QKNATDDNDKK
-897 NKSSAHTLFIKD
+897 NKSLAHTLFIKD
-909 FINKFTDNPQNQD
+909 FINKFTDNSQNMD
-922 KNSLNYKLKIFAT
+922 KNSLNYKLKIFST

-967 NEGLFNDLPNYGEIA
+967 NEGLFNDLPNIGEIA

-989 LRQIYKDIFPP
+989 LRQIYKDVFPP

-1005 VIFYQRTMCLNWVT
+1005 VIFYQRTKCLNWVT
-1019 PEQLDIKK
+1019 PEQLDIKT

-1034 FAITSIKQI
+1034 FAIDSIKQI

-1049 LDKLELIASAHT
+1049 LDKLDLIASAHT

-1138 NLKIPKEEFDT
+1138 ILKIPKEEFET
-1149 NYENY
+1149 QYENY

>member
-1 MENKKKCNS
+1 MEDVTNDE
-10 IGITPSNNEENKI
+10 INKI
-23 EETTIKIGQET
+23 EENTIKIGQET
-34 DDNELLKIKTK
+34 EDKELLKKNNKLIK
-45 SLRQQKVE
+45 QQKAE
-53 KIIQKWLKLQKTIKE
+53 KIVQKWLKLQKTIKE
-68 EITLEEVIIKQQ
+68 EITLEEVITKQQ

-85 NLKDLFFK
+85 YLKELFFK
-93 YYETKIKT
+93 YYETKIKI
-101 RKEFEIIRI
+101 RKEFEIIRS
-110 LEKNMKNFTAEYY
+110 LDKNIKNFTSEYY
-123 LEKNIESELAD
+123 LEKNIESELCD
-134 TFDTIKNLLF
+134 TVGTIKNLLF
-144 FIRNNYDY
+144 LIRNNYDY

-162 TDEPEKVDSLVELFC
+162 TDEQEKVDSLVELFC

-272 KRKDERVYDK
+272 KRKDERISDK
-282 NFDVWL
+282 NFDAWL
-288 REIPKTTINFKKYY
+288 REIPKTNINFKKYY
-302 TPGNEEANEDEI
+302 MPGNEEINEDDV
-314 KEEKKE
+314 KEEKKD
-320 DTIQKEIMY
+320 DTKQEKIVY

-354 KELYLY
+354 KEIYLY
-360 QLEQIGSDPDIFTNA
+360 QLEQIGNDPDIFTNA

-395 KYFENFM
+395 KYFENFL

-412 QSLIDRISTIPY
+412 QALIDRISTIPY

-437 QKKFPLLPTYLRNS
+437 QKKFPSLPTFLRNS

-477 IFSQNTKKCLNVI
+477 IFSQNTKRCLNVI

-501 LYATTTDTEKTIFN
+501 LYPTTTDTEKTVFN

-535 ELPKTLEEFIAQIKL
+535 ELPKTLEELIAKVKL

-559 IFQFR
+559 IFHFR

-581 KKEPTKP
+581 KKEPEKL
-588 EDEIKYNYFKN
+588 EEEIKYNYFKN

-628 KIFEGLPDYKYFAKT
+628 KLFEGLPDYKFFSKT

-649 EDARLESI
+649 EDERLQNI

-663 NKEFFIIYNEEK
+663 NKQFFIVFQEEK
-675 NSKLENL
+675 NLKLENL
-682 IRNNKS
+682 IRNNS
-688 SVSSFSSIDQDS
+688 SNVSTFSSINQDS
-700 DIVCKRIK
+700 DIICKRIK

-716 GLNLLNNKDY
+716 DLNLLNNKDY
-726 SYLNKAISTNKFFGA
+726 SYLNRAISTNKFFGA
-741 IKKTLNDISDN
+741 IKKTLNNITYS

-766 YLYNNKKYLA
+766 YLYNNKKGLSQI
-776 EVYQNDDYE
+776 YQNDDYE

-801 LKSFSSTIISRD
+801 LKLFSSTIITRD

-827 NYDLGDIEEAKKFVK
+827 KYDLGDIEEAKKFVK

-858 KDEKDEK
+858 KEEKDDK
-865 NNTEKDKLP
+865 NSSEKLP
-874 MVIISDISECNH
+874 MVIITDISECNH
-886 QKNASDDNDKK
+886 QKNATDDNDKK
-897 NKSSAHTLFIKD
+897 NKSLAHTLFIKD
-909 FINKFTDNPQNQD
+909 FINKFTDNSQNMD
-922 KNSLNYKLKIFAT
+922 KNSLNYKLKIFST

-967 NEGLFNDLPNYGEIA
+967 NEGLFNDLPNIGEIA

-989 LRQIYKDIFPP
+989 LRQIYKDVFPP

-1005 VIFYQRTMCLNWVT
+1005 VIFYQRTKCLNWVT
-1019 PEQLDIKK
+1019 PEQLDIKT

-1034 FAITSIKQI
+1034 FAIDSIKQI

-1049 LDKLELIASAHT
+1049 LDKLDLIASAHT

-1138 NLKIPKEEFDT
+1138 ILKIPKEEFET
-1149 NYENY
+1149 QYENY

>member
-1 MENKKKCNS
+1 MEDVTNDK
-10 IGITPSNNEENKI
+10 INKI
-23 EETTIKIGQET
+23 EENTIKIGQET
-34 DDNELLKIKTK
+34 EDKELLKKNNKLIK
-45 SLRQQKVE
+45 QQKAE

-68 EITLEEVIIKQQ
+68 EITLEEVITKQQ

-85 NLKDLFFK
+85 YLKELFFK
-93 YYETKIKT
+93 YYETKIKI
-101 RKEFEIIRI
+101 RKEFEIIRS
-110 LEKNMKNFTAEYY
+110 LDKNIKNFTSEYY
-123 LEKNIESELAD
+123 LEKNIESELCD
-134 TFDTIKNLLF
+134 TVGTIKNLLF
-144 FIRNNYDY
+144 LIRNNCDY

-162 TDEPEKVDSLVELFC
+162 TDEQEKVDSLVELFC

-252 ENSGLECMDMSLQNI
+252 ENSGLECMDISLQNI
-267 NREVN
+267 NREVS
-272 KRKDERVYDK
+272 KRKDERISDK
-282 NFDVWL
+282 NFDAWL
-288 REIPKTTINFKKYY
+288 REIPKTNINFKKYY
-302 TPGNEEANEDEI
+302 MPGNEEINEDDV
-314 KEEKKE
+314 KEEKKD
-320 DTIQKEIMY
+320 DTKQEKIVY

-354 KELYLY
+354 KEIYLY
-360 QLEQIGSDPDIFTNA
+360 QLEQIGNDPDIFTNA

-395 KYFENFM
+395 KYFENFL

-412 QSLIDRISTIPY
+412 QALIDRISTIPY

-437 QKKFPLLPTYLRNS
+437 QKKFPSLPTFLRNS

-477 IFSQNTKKCLNVI
+477 IFSQNTKRCLNVI

-501 LYATTTDTEKTIFN
+501 LYPTTTDTEKTVFN

-535 ELPKTLEEFIAQIKL
+535 ELPKTLEELIAKVKL

-559 IFQFR
+559 IFHFR

-581 KKEPTKP
+581 KKEPEKL
-588 EDEIKYNYFKN
+588 EEEIKYNYFKN

-628 KIFEGLPDYKYFAKT
+628 KLFEGLPDYKFFSKT

-649 EDARLESI
+649 EDERLQNI

-663 NKEFFIIYNEEK
+663 NKQFFIVFQEEK
-675 NSKLENL
+675 NLKLENL
-682 IRNNKS
+682 IRNNS
-688 SVSSFSSIDQDS
+688 SNVSTFSSINQDS
-700 DIVCKRIK
+700 DIICKRIK

-716 GLNLLNNKDY
+716 DLNLLNNKDY
-726 SYLNKAISTNKFFGA
+726 SYLNRAISTNKFFGA
-741 IKKTLNDISDN
+741 IKKTLNNITYS

-766 YLYNNKKYLA
+766 YLYNNKKGLSQI
-776 EVYQNDDYE
+776 YQNDDYE

-801 LKSFSSTIISRD
+801 LKLFSSTIITRD

-827 NYDLGDIEEAKKFVK
+827 KYDLGDIEEAKKFVK

-858 KDEKDEK
+858 KEEKDDK
-865 NNTEKDKLP
+865 NSSEKLP
-874 MVIISDISECNH
+874 MVIITDISECNH
-886 QKNASDDNDKK
+886 QKNATDDNDKK
-897 NKSSAHTLFIKD
+897 NKSLAHTLFIKD
-909 FINKFTDNPQNQD
+909 FINKFTDNSQNMD
-922 KNSLNYKLKIFAT
+922 KNSLNYKLKIFST

-967 NEGLFNDLPNYGEIA
+967 NEGLFNDLPNIGEIA

-989 LRQIYKDIFPP
+989 LRQIYKDVFPP

-1005 VIFYQRTMCLNWVT
+1005 VIFYQRTKCLNWVT
-1019 PEQLDIKK
+1019 PEQLDIKT

-1034 FAITSIKQI
+1034 FAIDSIRQI

-1049 LDKLELIASAHT
+1049 LDKLDLIASAHT

-1138 NLKIPKEEFDT
+1138 ILKIPKEEFET
-1149 NYENY
+1149 QYENY

>member
-1 MENKKKCNS
+1 MEDVTNDK
-10 IGITPSNNEENKI
+10 INKI
-23 EETTIKIGQET
+23 EENTIKIGQET
-34 DDNELLKIKTK
+34 EDKELLKKNNKLIK
-45 SLRQQKVE
+45 QQKAE
-53 KIIQKWLKLQKTIKE
+53 KIVQKWLKLQKTIKE
-68 EITLEEVIIKQQ
+68 EITLEEVITKQQ

-85 NLKDLFFK
+85 YLKELFFK
-93 YYETKIKT
+93 YYETKIKI
-101 RKEFEIIRI
+101 RKEFEIIRS
-110 LEKNMKNFTAEYY
+110 LDKNIKNFTSEYY
-123 LEKNIESELAD
+123 LEKNIESELCD
-134 TFDTIKNLLF
+134 TVGTIKNLLF
-144 FIRNNYDY
+144 LIRNNYDY

-162 TDEPEKVDSLVELFC
+162 TDEQEKVDSLVELFC

-252 ENSGLECMDMSLQNI
+252 ENSGLECMDISLQNI
-267 NREVN
+267 NREVS
-272 KRKDERVYDK
+272 KRKDERISDK
-282 NFDVWL
+282 NFDAWL
-288 REIPKTTINFKKYY
+288 REIPKTNINFKKYY
-302 TPGNEEANEDEI
+302 MPGNEEINEDDV
-314 KEEKKE
+314 KEEKKD
-320 DTIQKEIMY
+320 DTKQEKIVY

-354 KELYLY
+354 KEIYLY
-360 QLEQIGSDPDIFTNA
+360 QLEQIGNDPDIFTNA

-395 KYFENFM
+395 KYFENFL

-412 QSLIDRISTIPY
+412 QALIDRISTIPY

-437 QKKFPLLPTYLRNS
+437 QKKFPSLPTFLRNS

-477 IFSQNTKKCLNVI
+477 IFSQNTKRCLNVI

-501 LYATTTDTEKTIFN
+501 LYPTTTDTEKTVFN

-535 ELPKTLEEFIAQIKL
+535 ELPKTLEELIAKVKL

-559 IFQFR
+559 IFHFR

-581 KKEPTKP
+581 KKEPEKL
-588 EDEIKYNYFKN
+588 EEEIKYNYFKN

-628 KIFEGLPDYKYFAKT
+628 KLFEGLPDYKFFSKT

-649 EDARLESI
+649 EDERLQNI

-663 NKEFFIIYNEEK
+663 NKQFFIVFQEEK
-675 NSKLENL
+675 NLKLENL
-682 IRNNKS
+682 IRNNS
-688 SVSSFSSIDQDS
+688 SNVSTFSSINQDS
-700 DIVCKRIK
+700 DIICKRIK

-716 GLNLLNNKDY
+716 DLNLLNNKDY
-726 SYLNKAISTNKFFGA
+726 SYLNRAISTNKFFGA
-741 IKKTLNDISDN
+741 IKKTLNNITYS

-766 YLYNNKKYLA
+766 YLYNNKKGLSQI
-776 EVYQNDDYE
+776 YQNDDYE

-801 LKSFSSTIISRD
+801 LKLFSSTIITRD

-827 NYDLGDIEEAKKFVK
+827 KYDLGDIEEAKKFVK

-858 KDEKDEK
+858 KEEKDDK
-865 NNTEKDKLP
+865 NSSEKLP
-874 MVIISDISECNH
+874 MVIITDISECNH
-886 QKNASDDNDKK
+886 QKNATDDNDKK
-897 NKSSAHTLFIKD
+897 NKSLAHTLFIKD
-909 FINKFTDNPQNQD
+909 FINKFTDNSQNMD
-922 KNSLNYKLKIFAT
+922 KNSLNYKLKIFST

-967 NEGLFNDLPNYGEIA
+967 NEGLFNDLPNIGEIA

-989 LRQIYKDIFPP
+989 LRQIYKDVFPP

-1005 VIFYQRTMCLNWVT
+1005 VIFYQRTKCLNWVT
-1019 PEQLDIKK
+1019 PEQLDIKT
-1027 IYINQLG
+1027 IYMNQLG
-1034 FAITSIKQI
+1034 FAIDSIKQI

-1049 LDKLELIASAHT
+1049 LDKLDLIASAHT

-1138 NLKIPKEEFDT
+1138 ILKIPKEEFET
-1149 NYENY
+1149 QYENY

>member
-1 MENKKKCNS
+1 MEDVTNDK
-10 IGITPSNNEENKI
+10 INKI
-23 EETTIKIGQET
+23 EENTIKIGQET
-34 DDNELLKIKTK
+34 EDKELLKKNNKLIK
-45 SLRQQKVE
+45 QQKAE

-68 EITLEEVIIKQQ
+68 EITLEEVITKQQ

-85 NLKDLFFK
+85 YLKELFFK
-93 YYETKIKT
+93 YYETKIKI
-101 RKEFEIIRI
+101 RKEFEIIRS
-110 LEKNMKNFTAEYY
+110 LDKNIKNFTSEYY
-123 LEKNIESELAD
+123 LEKNIESELCD
-134 TFDTIKNLLF
+134 TVGTIKNLLF
-144 FIRNNYDY
+144 LIRNNYDY

-162 TDEPEKVDSLVELFC
+162 TDEQEKVDSLVELFC

-272 KRKDERVYDK
+272 KRKDERISDK
-282 NFDVWL
+282 NFDAWL
-288 REIPKTTINFKKYY
+288 REIPKTNINFKKYY
-302 TPGNEEANEDEI
+302 MPGNEEINEDDV
-314 KEEKKE
+314 KEEKKD
-320 DTIQKEIMY
+320 DTKQEKIVY

-354 KELYLY
+354 KEIYLY
-360 QLEQIGSDPDIFTNA
+360 QLEQIGNDPDIFTNA
-375 GIKLVIN
+375 GIRLVIN

-395 KYFENFM
+395 KYFENFL

-412 QSLIDRISTIPY
+412 QALIDRISTIPY

-437 QKKFPLLPTYLRNS
+437 QKKFPSLPTFLRNS

-477 IFSQNTKKCLNVI
+477 IFSQNTKRCLNVI

-501 LYATTTDTEKTIFN
+501 LYPTTTDTEKTVFN

-535 ELPKTLEEFIAQIKL
+535 ELPKTLEELIAKVKL

-559 IFQFR
+559 IFHFR

-581 KKEPTKP
+581 KKEPEKL
-588 EDEIKYNYFKN
+588 EEEIKYNYFKN

-628 KIFEGLPDYKYFAKT
+628 KLFEGLPDYKFFSKT

-649 EDARLESI
+649 EDERLQNI

-663 NKEFFIIYNEEK
+663 NKQFFIVFQEEK
-675 NSKLENL
+675 NLKLENL
-682 IRNNKS
+682 IRNNS
-688 SVSSFSSIDQDS
+688 SNVSTFSSINQDS
-700 DIVCKRIK
+700 DIICKRIK

-716 GLNLLNNKDY
+716 DLNLLNNKDY
-726 SYLNKAISTNKFFGA
+726 SYLNRAISTNKFFGA
-741 IKKTLNDISDN
+741 IKKTLNNITYS

-766 YLYNNKKYLA
+766 YLYNNKKELSKI
-776 EVYQNDDYE
+776 YQNDDYE

-801 LKSFSSTIISRD
+801 LKLFSSTIITRD

-827 NYDLGDIEEAKKFVK
+827 KYDLGDIEEAKKFVK

-858 KDEKDEK
+858 KEEKDDK
-865 NNTEKDKLP
+865 NSSEKLP
-874 MVIISDISECNH
+874 MVIITDISECNH
-886 QKNASDDNDKK
+886 QKNATDDNDKK
-897 NKSSAHTLFIKD
+897 NKSLAHTLFIKD
-909 FINKFTDNPQNQD
+909 FINKFTDNSQNMD
-922 KNSLNYKLKIFAT
+922 KNSLNYRLKIFST

-967 NEGLFNDLPNYGEIA
+967 NEGLFNDLPNIGEIA

-989 LRQIYKDIFPP
+989 LRQIYKDVFPP

-1005 VIFYQRTMCLNWVT
+1005 VIFYQRTKCLNWVT
-1019 PEQLDIKK
+1019 PEQLDIKT

-1034 FAITSIKQI
+1034 FAIDSIKQI

-1049 LDKLELIASAHT
+1049 LDKLDLIASAHT

-1138 NLKIPKEEFDT
+1138 ILKIPKEEFET
-1149 NYENY
+1149 QYENY

>member
-1 MENKKKCNS
+1 MDDV
-10 IGITPSNNEENKI
+10 TYNETNKI
-23 EETTIKIGQET
+23 EENTIKIGQET
-34 DDNELLKIKTK
+34 DDKELEKKNNKLIK
-45 SLRQQKVE
+45 QQKAE

-68 EITLEEVIIKQQ
+68 EITLEEVITKQQ

-85 NLKDLFFK
+85 YLKELFFK

-101 RKEFEIIRI
+101 RKEFEIIRT
-110 LEKNMKNFTAEYY
+110 LEKNSKNFTAEYY
-123 LEKNIESELAD
+123 LDKNIESELSD
-134 TFDTIKNLLF
+134 TAQTIKNLLF
-144 FIRNNYDY
+144 LIRNNYDY

-162 TDEPEKVDSLVELFC
+162 TDEQEKVDSLVELFC

-272 KRKDERVYDK
+272 KRKDERVYEK

-302 TPGNEEANEDEI
+302 MPGNEETNEDDA
-314 KEEKKE
+314 KE
-320 DTIQKEIMY
+320 DKKDDSKQEKIIY
-329 NSDYKEELTLDKIYN
+329 NTDYKEELTLDKIYN

-360 QLEQIGSDPDIFTNA
+360 QLEQIGNDPDIFTNA

-402 FIKDKIDYLI
+402 FIKEKIDYLI
-412 QSLIDRISTIPY
+412 QALIDRISTIPY

-437 QKKFPLLPTYLRNS
+437 QKKFPSLPTFLRNS

-501 LYATTTDTEKTIFN
+501 LYPTTTDTEKTIFN

-535 ELPKTLEEFIAQIKL
+535 ELPKTLEELIAQVKL

-559 IFQFR
+559 IFHFR

-581 KKEPTKP
+581 KKEPEKS
-588 EDEIKYNYFKN
+588 EEEIKYDYFKN

-628 KIFEGLPDYKYFAKT
+628 KIFEGLPDYKFFSKT

-649 EDARLESI
+649 DDGRLYNI

-663 NKEFFIIYNEEK
+663 NKQFFIVYQEEK

-688 SVSSFSSIDQDS
+688 NVSTFSNINQDS
-700 DIVCKRIK
+700 DIICKRIK

-726 SYLNKAISTNKFFGA
+726 SYLNRAISTNKFFGA
-741 IKKTLNDISDN
+741 IKKTLNDLSDS

-766 YLYNNKKYLA
+766 YLYNNKKGLS
-776 EVYQNDDYE
+776 EIYQNDDYE

-801 LKSFSSTIISRD
+801 LKSFSSTIITRD

-827 NYDLGDIEEAKKFVK
+827 KYDLGDIEEAKKFVK

-865 NNTEKDKLP
+865 NSSEKLP
-874 MVIISDISECNH
+874 MVIITDITECNH
-886 QKNASDDNDKK
+886 QKNPTDDNEKK
-897 NKSSAHTLFIKD
+897 IKSLAHTLFIKD
-909 FINKFTDNPQNQD
+909 FINKFTDNSQNMD

-945 GIFKTMKMYMNLVK
+945 GIFKTMKMYMNIVK
-959 KRIKEPII
+959 KRIKEPLI
-967 NEGLFNDLPNYGEIA
+967 NEGLFNDLPNIGEIA
-982 EKIEDHI
+982 EKIGDHI
-989 LRQIYKDIFPP
+989 LRQIYKDVFPS

-1005 VIFYQRTMCLNWVT
+1005 VIFYQKTKCLNWVT
-1019 PEQLDIKK
+1019 PEQLDIKTV
-1027 IYINQLG
+1027 YINQLG

-1049 LDKLELIASAHT
+1049 LDKLDLIASAHT

-1124 IESAASYINNLNYE
+1124 IESAASYISNLNYE

-1149 NYENY
+1149 QYENY

>member
-1 MENKKKCNS
+1 MEDVTNDE
-10 IGITPSNNEENKI
+10 INKI
-23 EETTIKIGQET
+23 EENTIKIGQET
-34 DDNELLKIKTK
+34 EDKELLKKNNKLIK
-45 SLRQQKVE
+45 QQKAE
-53 KIIQKWLKLQKTIKE
+53 KIVQKWLKLQKTIKE
-68 EITLEEVIIKQQ
+68 EITLEEVITKQQ

-85 NLKDLFFK
+85 YLKELFFK
-93 YYETKIKT
+93 YYETKIKI
-101 RKEFEIIRI
+101 RKEFEIIRS
-110 LEKNMKNFTAEYY
+110 LDKNIKNFTSEYY
-123 LEKNIESELAD
+123 LEKNIESELSD
-134 TFDTIKNLLF
+134 TVGTIKNLLF
-144 FIRNNYDY
+144 LIRNNYDY

-162 TDEPEKVDSLVELFC
+162 TDEQEKVDSLVELFC

-272 KRKDERVYDK
+272 KRKDERISDK
-282 NFDVWL
+282 NFDAWL
-288 REIPKTTINFKKYY
+288 REIPKTNINFKKYY
-302 TPGNEEANEDEI
+302 MPGNEEMNEDDV
-314 KEEKKE
+314 KEEKKD
-320 DTIQKEIMY
+320 DTKQEKIVY

-354 KELYLY
+354 KEIYLY
-360 QLEQIGSDPDIFTNA
+360 QLEQIGNDPDIFTNA

-395 KYFENFM
+395 KYFENFL

-412 QSLIDRISTIPY
+412 QALIDRISTIPY

-437 QKKFPLLPTYLRNS
+437 QKKFPSLPTFLRNS

-477 IFSQNTKKCLNVI
+477 IFSQNTKRCLNVI

-501 LYATTTDTEKTIFN
+501 LYPTTTDTEKTVFN

-535 ELPKTLEEFIAQIKL
+535 ELPKTLEELIAKVKL

-559 IFQFR
+559 IFHFR

-581 KKEPTKP
+581 KKESEKL
-588 EDEIKYNYFKN
+588 EEEIKYNYFKN

-628 KIFEGLPDYKYFAKT
+628 KLFEGLPDYKFFSKT

-649 EDARLESI
+649 EDERLQNI

-663 NKEFFIIYNEEK
+663 NKQFFIVFQEEK
-675 NSKLENL
+675 NLKLENL
-682 IRNNKS
+682 IRNNS
-688 SVSSFSSIDQDS
+688 SNVSTFSSINQDS
-700 DIVCKRIK
+700 DIICKRIK

-716 GLNLLNNKDY
+716 DLNLLNNKDY
-726 SYLNKAISTNKFFGA
+726 SYLNRAISTNKFFGA
-741 IKKTLNDISDN
+741 IKKTLNNITYS

-766 YLYNNKKYLA
+766 YLYNNKKGLSKI
-776 EVYQNDDYE
+776 YQNDDYE

-801 LKSFSSTIISRD
+801 LKLFSSTIITRD

-827 NYDLGDIEEAKKFVK
+827 KYDLGDIEEAKKFVK

-858 KDEKDEK
+858 KEEKDDK
-865 NNTEKDKLP
+865 NSSEKLP
-874 MVIISDISECNH
+874 MVIITDISECNH
-886 QKNASDDNDKK
+886 QKNATDDNDKK
-897 NKSSAHTLFIKD
+897 NKSLAHTLFIKD
-909 FINKFTDNPQNQD
+909 FINKFTDNSQNMD
-922 KNSLNYKLKIFAT
+922 KNSLNYKLKIFST

-967 NEGLFNDLPNYGEIA
+967 NEGLFNDLPNIGEIA

-989 LRQIYKDIFPP
+989 LRQIYKDVFPP

-1005 VIFYQRTMCLNWVT
+1005 VIFYQRTKCLNWVT
-1019 PEQLDIKK
+1019 PEQLDIKT

-1034 FAITSIKQI
+1034 FAIDSIKQI

-1049 LDKLELIASAHT
+1049 LDKLDLIASAHT

-1138 NLKIPKEEFDT
+1138 ILKIPKEEFET
-1149 NYENY
+1149 QYENY

>member
-1 MENKKKCNS
+1 MEDVTNDE
-10 IGITPSNNEENKI
+10 INKI
-23 EETTIKIGQET
+23 EENTIKIGQET
-34 DDNELLKIKTK
+34 EDKELLKKNNKLIK
-45 SLRQQKVE
+45 QQKAE
-53 KIIQKWLKLQKTIKE
+53 KIVQKWLKLQKTIKE
-68 EITLEEVIIKQQ
+68 EITLEEVITKQQ

-85 NLKDLFFK
+85 YLKELFFK
-93 YYETKIKT
+93 YYETKIKI
-101 RKEFEIIRI
+101 RKEFEIIRS
-110 LEKNMKNFTAEYY
+110 LDKNIKNFTSEYY
-123 LEKNIESELAD
+123 LEKNIESELCD
-134 TFDTIKNLLF
+134 TVGTIKNLLF
-144 FIRNNYDY
+144 LIRNNYDY

-162 TDEPEKVDSLVELFC
+162 TDEQEKVDSLVELFC

-272 KRKDERVYDK
+272 KRKDERISDK
-282 NFDVWL
+282 NFDAWL
-288 REIPKTTINFKKYY
+288 REIPKTNINFKKYY
-302 TPGNEEANEDEI
+302 MPGNEEMNEDDV
-314 KEEKKE
+314 KEEKKD
-320 DTIQKEIMY
+320 DTKQEKIVY

-354 KELYLY
+354 KEIYLY
-360 QLEQIGSDPDIFTNA
+360 QLEQIGNDPDIFTNA

-395 KYFENFM
+395 KYFENFL

-412 QSLIDRISTIPY
+412 QALIDRISTIPY

-437 QKKFPLLPTYLRNS
+437 QKKFPSLPTFLRNS

-477 IFSQNTKKCLNVI
+477 IFSQNTKRCLNVI

-501 LYATTTDTEKTIFN
+501 LYPTTTDTEKTVFN

-535 ELPKTLEEFIAQIKL
+535 ELPKTLEELIAKVKL

-559 IFQFR
+559 IFHFR

-581 KKEPTKP
+581 KKEPEKL
-588 EDEIKYNYFKN
+588 EEEIKYNYFKN

-628 KIFEGLPDYKYFAKT
+628 KLFEGLPDYKFFSKT

-649 EDARLESI
+649 EDERLQNI

-663 NKEFFIIYNEEK
+663 NKQFFIVFQEEK
-675 NSKLENL
+675 NLKLENL
-682 IRNNKS
+682 IRNNS
-688 SVSSFSSIDQDS
+688 SNVSTFSSINQDS
-700 DIVCKRIK
+700 DIICKRIK

-716 GLNLLNNKDY
+716 DLNLLNNKDY
-726 SYLNKAISTNKFFGA
+726 SYLNRAISTNKFFGA
-741 IKKTLNDISDN
+741 IKKTLNNITYS

-766 YLYNNKKYLA
+766 YLYNNKKGLSKI
-776 EVYQNDDYE
+776 YQNDDYE

-801 LKSFSSTIISRD
+801 LKLFSSTIITRD

-827 NYDLGDIEEAKKFVK
+827 KYDLGDIEEAKKFVK

-858 KDEKDEK
+858 KEEKDDK
-865 NNTEKDKLP
+865 NSSEKLP
-874 MVIISDISECNH
+874 MVIITDISECNH
-886 QKNASDDNDKK
+886 QKNATDDNDKK
-897 NKSSAHTLFIKD
+897 NKSLAHTLFIKD
-909 FINKFTDNPQNQD
+909 FINKFTDNSQNMD
-922 KNSLNYKLKIFAT
+922 KNSLNYKLKIFST

-967 NEGLFNDLPNYGEIA
+967 NEGLFNDLPNIGEIA

-989 LRQIYKDIFPP
+989 LRQIYKDVFPP

-1005 VIFYQRTMCLNWVT
+1005 VIFYQRTKCLNWVT
-1019 PEQLDIKK
+1019 PEQLDIKT
-1027 IYINQLG
+1027 IYINQLR
-1034 FAITSIKQI
+1034 FAIDSIKQI

-1049 LDKLELIASAHT
+1049 LDKLDLIASAHT

-1138 NLKIPKEEFDT
+1138 ILKIPKEEFET
-1149 NYENY
+1149 QYENY

>member
-1 MENKKKCNS
+1 MEDVTNDK
-10 IGITPSNNEENKI
+10 INKI
-23 EETTIKIGQET
+23 EENTIKIGQET
-34 DDNELLKIKTK
+34 EDKELLKKNNKLIK
-45 SLRQQKVE
+45 QQKAE

-68 EITLEEVIIKQQ
+68 EITLEEVITKQQ

-85 NLKDLFFK
+85 YLKELFFK
-93 YYETKIKT
+93 YYETKIKI
-101 RKEFEIIRI
+101 RKEFEIIRS
-110 LEKNMKNFTAEYY
+110 LDKNIKNFTSEYY
-123 LEKNIESELAD
+123 LEKNIESELCD
-134 TFDTIKNLLF
+134 TVGTIKNLLF
-144 FIRNNYDY
+144 LIRNNYDY

-162 TDEPEKVDSLVELFC
+162 TDEQEKVDSLVELFC

-272 KRKDERVYDK
+272 KRKDERISDK
-282 NFDVWL
+282 NFDAWL
-288 REIPKTTINFKKYY
+288 REIPKTNINFKKYY
-302 TPGNEEANEDEI
+302 MPGNEEINEDDV
-314 KEEKKE
+314 KEEKKD
-320 DTIQKEIMY
+320 DTKQEKIVY

-354 KELYLY
+354 KEIYLY
-360 QLEQIGSDPDIFTNA
+360 QLEQIGNDPDIFTNA

-382 DTYFQNNRQLILK
+382 DTYFQNNRQLI
-395 KYFENFM
+395 

-412 QSLIDRISTIPY
+412 QALIDRISTIPY

-437 QKKFPLLPTYLRNS
+437 QKKFPSLPTFLRNS

-477 IFSQNTKKCLNVI
+477 IFSQNTKRCLNVI

-501 LYATTTDTEKTIFN
+501 LYPTTTDTEKTVFN

-535 ELPKTLEEFIAQIKL
+535 ELPKTLEELIAKVKL

-559 IFQFR
+559 IFHFR

-581 KKEPTKP
+581 KKEPEKL
-588 EDEIKYNYFKN
+588 EEEIKYNYFKN

-628 KIFEGLPDYKYFAKT
+628 KLFEGLPDYKFFSKT

-649 EDARLESI
+649 EDERLQNI

-663 NKEFFIIYNEEK
+663 NKQFFIVFQEEK
-675 NSKLENL
+675 NLKLENL
-682 IRNNKS
+682 IRNNS
-688 SVSSFSSIDQDS
+688 SNVSTFSSINQDS
-700 DIVCKRIK
+700 DIICKRIK

-716 GLNLLNNKDY
+716 DLNLLNNKDY
-726 SYLNKAISTNKFFGA
+726 SYLNRAISTNKFFGA
-741 IKKTLNDISDN
+741 IKKTLNNITYS

-766 YLYNNKKYLA
+766 YLYNNKKGLSQI
-776 EVYQNDDYE
+776 YQNDDYE

-801 LKSFSSTIISRD
+801 LKLFSSTIITRD

-827 NYDLGDIEEAKKFVK
+827 KYDLGDIEEAKKFVK

-858 KDEKDEK
+858 KEEKDDK
-865 NNTEKDKLP
+865 NSSEKLP
-874 MVIISDISECNH
+874 MVIITDISECNH
-886 QKNASDDNDKK
+886 QKNATDDNDKK
-897 NKSSAHTLFIKD
+897 NKSLAHTLFIKD
-909 FINKFTDNPQNQD
+909 FINKFTDNSQNMD
-922 KNSLNYKLKIFAT
+922 KNSLNYKLKIFST

-967 NEGLFNDLPNYGEIA
+967 NEGLFNDLPNIGEIA

-989 LRQIYKDIFPP
+989 LRQIYKDVFPP

-1005 VIFYQRTMCLNWVT
+1005 VIFYQRTKCLNWVT
-1019 PEQLDIKK
+1019 PEQLDIKT

-1034 FAITSIKQI
+1034 FAIDSIKQI

-1049 LDKLELIASAHT
+1049 LDKLDLIASAHT

-1138 NLKIPKEEFDT
+1138 ILKIPKEEFET
-1149 NYENY
+1149 QYENY

>member
-1 MENKKKCNS
+1 MEDVTNDK
-10 IGITPSNNEENKI
+10 INKI
-23 EETTIKIGQET
+23 EENTIKIGQET
-34 DDNELLKIKTK
+34 EDKELLKKNNKLIK
-45 SLRQQKVE
+45 QQKAE

-68 EITLEEVIIKQQ
+68 EITLEEVITKQQ

-85 NLKDLFFK
+85 YLKELFFK
-93 YYETKIKT
+93 YYETKIKI
-101 RKEFEIIRI
+101 RKEFEIIRS
-110 LEKNMKNFTAEYY
+110 LDKNIKNFTSEYY
-123 LEKNIESELAD
+123 LEKNIESELCD
-134 TFDTIKNLLF
+134 TVGTIKNLLF
-144 FIRNNYDY
+144 LIRNNYDY

-162 TDEPEKVDSLVELFC
+162 TDEQEKVDSLVELFC

-272 KRKDERVYDK
+272 KRKDERISDK
-282 NFDVWL
+282 NFDAWL
-288 REIPKTTINFKKYY
+288 REIPKTNINFKKYY
-302 TPGNEEANEDEI
+302 MPGNEEINEDDV
-314 KEEKKE
+314 KEEKKD
-320 DTIQKEIMY
+320 DTKQEKIVY

-354 KELYLY
+354 KEIYLY
-360 QLEQIGSDPDIFTNA
+360 QLEQIGNDPDIFTNA

-395 KYFENFM
+395 KYFENFL

-412 QSLIDRISTIPY
+412 QALIDRISTIPY

-437 QKKFPLLPTYLRNS
+437 QKKFPSLPTFLRNS

-477 IFSQNTKKCLNVI
+477 IFSQNTKRCLNVI

-501 LYATTTDTEKTIFN
+501 LYPTTTDTEKTVFN

-535 ELPKTLEEFIAQIKL
+535 ELPKTLEELIAKVKL

-559 IFQFR
+559 IFHFR

-581 KKEPTKP
+581 KKEPEKL
-588 EDEIKYNYFKN
+588 EEEIKYNYFKN

-628 KIFEGLPDYKYFAKT
+628 KLFEGLPDYKFFSKT

-649 EDARLESI
+649 EDERLQNI

-663 NKEFFIIYNEEK
+663 NKQFFIVFQEEK
-675 NSKLENL
+675 NLKLENL
-682 IRNNKS
+682 IRNNS
-688 SVSSFSSIDQDS
+688 SNVSTFSSINQDS
-700 DIVCKRIK
+700 DIICKRIK

-716 GLNLLNNKDY
+716 DLNLLNNKDY
-726 SYLNKAISTNKFFGA
+726 SYLNRAISTNKFFGA
-741 IKKTLNDISDN
+741 IKKTLNNITYS

-766 YLYNNKKYLA
+766 YLYKNKKGLSQI
-776 EVYQNDDYE
+776 YQNDDYE

-794 EENILKE
+794 EENMLKE
-801 LKSFSSTIISRD
+801 LKSFSSTIITRD

-827 NYDLGDIEEAKKFVK
+827 KYDLGDIEEAKKFVK

-858 KDEKDEK
+858 KEEKDDK
-865 NNTEKDKLP
+865 NSSEKLP
-874 MVIISDISECNH
+874 MVIITDISECNH
-886 QKNASDDNDKK
+886 QKNATDDNDKK
-897 NKSSAHTLFIKD
+897 NKSLAHTLFIKD
-909 FINKFTDNPQNQD
+909 FINKFTDNSQNMD
-922 KNSLNYKLKIFAT
+922 KNSLNYKLKIFST

-967 NEGLFNDLPNYGEIA
+967 NEGLFNDLLNIGEIA

-989 LRQIYKDIFPP
+989 LRQIYKDVFPP

-1005 VIFYQRTMCLNWVT
+1005 VIFYQRTKCLNWVT
-1019 PEQLDIKK
+1019 PEQLDIKT

-1034 FAITSIKQI
+1034 FAIDSIKQI

-1049 LDKLELIASAHT
+1049 LDKLDLIASAHT

-1138 NLKIPKEEFDT
+1138 ILKIPKEEFET
-1149 NYENY
+1149 QYENY

>member
-1 MENKKKCNS
+1 MEDVTNDE
-10 IGITPSNNEENKI
+10 INKI
-23 EETTIKIGQET
+23 EENTIKIGQET
-34 DDNELLKIKTK
+34 EDKELLKKNNKLIK
-45 SLRQQKVE
+45 QQKAE
-53 KIIQKWLKLQKTIKE
+53 KIVQKWLKLQKTIKE
-68 EITLEEVIIKQQ
+68 EITLEEVITKQQ

-85 NLKDLFFK
+85 YLKELFFK
-93 YYETKIKT
+93 YYETKIKI
-101 RKEFEIIRI
+101 RKEFEIIRS
-110 LEKNMKNFTAEYY
+110 LDKNIKNFTSEYY
-123 LEKNIESELAD
+123 LEKNIESELCD
-134 TFDTIKNLLF
+134 TVGTIKNLLF
-144 FIRNNYDY
+144 LIRNNYDY

-162 TDEPEKVDSLVELFC
+162 TDEQEKVDSLVELFC

-252 ENSGLECMDMSLQNI
+252 ENSGLECMDISLQNI
-267 NREVN
+267 NREVS
-272 KRKDERVYDK
+272 KRKDERISDK
-282 NFDVWL
+282 NFDAWL
-288 REIPKTTINFKKYY
+288 REIPKTNINFKKYY
-302 TPGNEEANEDEI
+302 MPGNEEINEDDV
-314 KEEKKE
+314 KEEKKD
-320 DTIQKEIMY
+320 DTKQEKIVY

-354 KELYLY
+354 KEIYLY
-360 QLEQIGSDPDIFTNA
+360 QLEQIGNDPDIFTNA

-395 KYFENFM
+395 KYFENFL

-412 QSLIDRISTIPY
+412 QALIDRISTIPY

-437 QKKFPLLPTYLRNS
+437 QKKFPSLPTFLRNS

-477 IFSQNTKKCLNVI
+477 IFSQNTKRCLNVI

-501 LYATTTDTEKTIFN
+501 LYPTTTDTEKTVFN

-535 ELPKTLEEFIAQIKL
+535 ELPKTLEELIAKVKL

-559 IFQFR
+559 IFHFR

-575 KKEIEI
+575 KKEIES
-581 KKEPTKP
+581 KKEPEKL
-588 EDEIKYNYFKN
+588 EEEIKYNYFKN

-628 KIFEGLPDYKYFAKT
+628 KLFEGLPDYKFFSKT

-649 EDARLESI
+649 EDERLQNI

-663 NKEFFIIYNEEK
+663 NKQFFIVFQEEK
-675 NSKLENL
+675 NLKLENL
-682 IRNNKS
+682 IRNNS
-688 SVSSFSSIDQDS
+688 SNVSTFSSINQDS
-700 DIVCKRIK
+700 DIICKRIK

-716 GLNLLNNKDY
+716 DLNLLNNKDY
-726 SYLNKAISTNKFFGA
+726 SYLNRAISTNKFFGA
-741 IKKTLNDISDN
+741 IKKTLNNITYS

-766 YLYNNKKYLA
+766 YLYNNKKELS
-776 EVYQNDDYE
+776 EIYQNDDYE

-801 LKSFSSTIISRD
+801 LKLFSSTIITRD

-827 NYDLGDIEEAKKFVK
+827 KYDLGDIEEAKKFVK

-858 KDEKDEK
+858 KEEKDDK
-865 NNTEKDKLP
+865 NSSEKLP
-874 MVIISDISECNH
+874 MVIITDISECNH
-886 QKNASDDNDKK
+886 QKNATDDNDKK
-897 NKSSAHTLFIKD
+897 NKSLAHTLFIKD
-909 FINKFTDNPQNQD
+909 FINKFTDNSQNMD
-922 KNSLNYKLKIFAT
+922 KNSLNYKLKIFST

-967 NEGLFNDLPNYGEIA
+967 NEGLFNDLPNIGEIA

-989 LRQIYKDIFPP
+989 LRQIYKDVFPP

-1005 VIFYQRTMCLNWVT
+1005 VIFYQRTKCLNWVT
-1019 PEQLDIKK
+1019 PEQLDIKT
-1027 IYINQLG
+1027 IYINQLR
-1034 FAITSIKQI
+1034 FAIDSIKQI

-1049 LDKLELIASAHT
+1049 LDKLDLIASAHT

-1138 NLKIPKEEFDT
+1138 ILKIPKEEFET
-1149 NYENY
+1149 QYENY

>member
-1 MENKKKCNS
+1 
-10 IGITPSNNEENKI
+10 
-23 EETTIKIGQET
+23 
-34 DDNELLKIKTK
+34 
-45 SLRQQKVE
+45 
-53 KIIQKWLKLQKTIKE
+53 
-68 EITLEEVIIKQQ
+68 
-80 TDDFN
+80 
-85 NLKDLFFK
+85 
-93 YYETKIKT
+93 
-101 RKEFEIIRI
+101 
-110 LEKNMKNFTAEYY
+110 
-123 LEKNIESELAD
+123 
-134 TFDTIKNLLF
+134 
-144 FIRNNYDY
+144 
-152 ITKIVSLIEE
+152 
-162 TDEPEKVDSLVELFC
+162 
-177 NQFYDNI
+177 
-184 LIPNPEQEELLI
+184 
-196 LMYKLLEEEITPMNS
+196 
-211 ASVDEFLSD
+211 
-220 NTFLGKFIS
+220 
-229 SYINKRELKV
+229 
-239 FLKMLLNPLILSI
+239 
-252 ENSGLECMDMSLQNI
+252 MDMSLQNI

-272 KRKDERVYDK
+272 KRKDERISDK
-282 NFDVWL
+282 NFDAWL
-288 REIPKTTINFKKYY
+288 REIPKTNINFKKYY
-302 TPGNEEANEDEI
+302 MPGNEEINEDDV
-314 KEEKKE
+314 KEEKKD
-320 DTIQKEIMY
+320 DTKQEKIVY

-354 KELYLY
+354 KEIYLY
-360 QLEQIGSDPDIFTNA
+360 QLEQIGNDPDIFTNA

-395 KYFENFM
+395 KYFENFL

-412 QSLIDRISTIPY
+412 QALIDRISTIPY

-437 QKKFPLLPTYLRNS
+437 QKKFPSLPTFLRNS

-477 IFSQNTKKCLNVI
+477 IFSQNTKRCLNVI

-501 LYATTTDTEKTIFN
+501 LYPTTTDTEKTVFN

-535 ELPKTLEEFIAQIKL
+535 ELPKTLEELIAKVKL

-559 IFQFR
+559 IFHFR

-581 KKEPTKP
+581 KKEPEKL
-588 EDEIKYNYFKN
+588 EEEIKYNYFKN

-628 KIFEGLPDYKYFAKT
+628 KLFEGLPDYKFFSKT

-649 EDARLESI
+649 EDERLQNI

-663 NKEFFIIYNEEK
+663 NKQFFIVFQEEK
-675 NSKLENL
+675 NLKLENL
-682 IRNNKS
+682 IRNNS
-688 SVSSFSSIDQDS
+688 SNVSTFSSINQDS
-700 DIVCKRIK
+700 DIICKRIK

-716 GLNLLNNKDY
+716 DLNLLNNKDY
-726 SYLNKAISTNKFFGA
+726 SYLNRAISTNKFFGA
-741 IKKTLNDISDN
+741 IKKTLNNITYS

-766 YLYNNKKYLA
+766 YLYNNKKGLSQI
-776 EVYQNDDYE
+776 YQNDDYE

-801 LKSFSSTIISRD
+801 LKSFSSTIITRD

-827 NYDLGDIEEAKKFVK
+827 KYDLGDIEEAKKFVK

-858 KDEKDEK
+858 KEEKDDK
-865 NNTEKDKLP
+865 NSSEKLP
-874 MVIISDISECNH
+874 MVIITDISECNH
-886 QKNASDDNDKK
+886 QKNATDDNDKK
-897 NKSSAHTLFIKD
+897 NKSLAHTLFIKD
-909 FINKFTDNPQNQD
+909 FINKFTDNSQNMD
-922 KNSLNYKLKIFAT
+922 KNSLNYKLKIFST

-967 NEGLFNDLPNYGEIA
+967 NEGLFNDLPNIGEIA

-989 LRQIYKDIFPP
+989 LRQIYKDVFPP

-1005 VIFYQRTMCLNWVT
+1005 VIFYQRTKCLNWVT
-1019 PEQLDIKK
+1019 PEQLDIKT

-1034 FAITSIKQI
+1034 FAIDSIKQI

-1049 LDKLELIASAHT
+1049 LDKLDLIASAHT

-1138 NLKIPKEEFDT
+1138 ILKIPKEEFET
-1149 NYENY
+1149 QYENY

>member
-1 MENKKKCNS
+1 MEDVTNDK
-10 IGITPSNNEENKI
+10 INKI
-23 EETTIKIGQET
+23 EENTIKIGQET
-34 DDNELLKIKTK
+34 EDKELLKKNNKLIK
-45 SLRQQKVE
+45 QQKAE
-53 KIIQKWLKLQKTIKE
+53 KIVQKWLKLQKTIKE
-68 EITLEEVIIKQQ
+68 EITLEEVITKQQ

-85 NLKDLFFK
+85 YLKELFFK
-93 YYETKIKT
+93 YYETKIKI
-101 RKEFEIIRI
+101 RKEFEIIRS
-110 LEKNMKNFTAEYY
+110 LDKNIKNFTSEYY
-123 LEKNIESELAD
+123 LEKNIESELCD
-134 TFDTIKNLLF
+134 TVGTIKNLLF
-144 FIRNNYDY
+144 LIRNNYDY

-162 TDEPEKVDSLVELFC
+162 TDEQEKVDSLVELFC

-229 SYINKRELKV
+229 SYINKRELKD

-252 ENSGLECMDMSLQNI
+252 ENSGFECMDMSLQNI

-272 KRKDERVYDK
+272 KRKDERISDK
-282 NFDVWL
+282 NFDAWL
-288 REIPKTTINFKKYY
+288 REIPKTNINFKKYY
-302 TPGNEEANEDEI
+302 MPGNEEINEDDV
-314 KEEKKE
+314 KEEKKD
-320 DTIQKEIMY
+320 DTKQEKIVY

-354 KELYLY
+354 KEIYLY
-360 QLEQIGSDPDIFTNA
+360 QLEQIGNDPDIFTNA

-395 KYFENFM
+395 KYFENFL

-412 QSLIDRISTIPY
+412 QALIDRISTIPY

-437 QKKFPLLPTYLRNS
+437 QKKFPSLPTFLRNS

-477 IFSQNTKKCLNVI
+477 IFSQNTKRCLNVI

-501 LYATTTDTEKTIFN
+501 LYPTTTDTEKTVFN

-535 ELPKTLEEFIAQIKL
+535 ELPKTLEELIAKVKL

-559 IFQFR
+559 IFHFR

-581 KKEPTKP
+581 KKEPEKS
-588 EDEIKYNYFKN
+588 EEEIKYNYFKN

-628 KIFEGLPDYKYFAKT
+628 KLFEGLPDYKFFSKT

-649 EDARLESI
+649 EDERLQNI

-663 NKEFFIIYNEEK
+663 NKQFFIVFQEEK
-675 NSKLENL
+675 NLKLENL
-682 IRNNKS
+682 IRNNS
-688 SVSSFSSIDQDS
+688 SNVSTFSSINQDS
-700 DIVCKRIK
+700 DIICKRIK

-716 GLNLLNNKDY
+716 DLNLLNNKDY
-726 SYLNKAISTNKFFGA
+726 SYLNRAISTNKFFGA
-741 IKKTLNDISDN
+741 IKKTLNNITYS

-766 YLYNNKKYLA
+766 YLYNNKKRLS
-776 EVYQNDDYE
+776 EIYQNDDYE

-801 LKSFSSTIISRD
+801 LKLFSSTLITRD

-827 NYDLGDIEEAKKFVK
+827 KYDLGDIEEAKKFVK

-858 KDEKDEK
+858 KEEKDDK
-865 NNTEKDKLP
+865 NSSEKLP
-874 MVIISDISECNH
+874 MVIITDISECNH
-886 QKNASDDNDKK
+886 QKNATDDNDKK
-897 NKSSAHTLFIKD
+897 NKSLAHTLFIKD
-909 FINKFTDNPQNQD
+909 FINKFTDNSQNMD
-922 KNSLNYKLKIFAT
+922 KNSLNYKLKIFST

-967 NEGLFNDLPNYGEIA
+967 NEGLFNDLPNIGEIA

-989 LRQIYKDIFPP
+989 LRQIYKDVFPP

-1005 VIFYQRTMCLNWVT
+1005 VIFYQRTKCLNWVT
-1019 PEQLDIKK
+1019 PEQLDIKS

-1034 FAITSIKQI
+1034 FAIDSIKQI

-1049 LDKLELIASAHT
+1049 LDKLDLIASAHT

-1138 NLKIPKEEFDT
+1138 ILKIPKEEFET
-1149 NYENY
+1149 QYENY

>member
-1 MENKKKCNS
+1 MEDVTNDK
-10 IGITPSNNEENKI
+10 INKI
-23 EETTIKIGQET
+23 EENTIKIGQET
-34 DDNELLKIKTK
+34 EDKELLKKNNKLIK
-45 SLRQQKVE
+45 QQKAE

-68 EITLEEVIIKQQ
+68 EITLEEVITKQQ

-85 NLKDLFFK
+85 YLKELFFK
-93 YYETKIKT
+93 YYETKIKI
-101 RKEFEIIRI
+101 RKEFEIIRS
-110 LEKNMKNFTAEYY
+110 LDKNIKNFTSEYY
-123 LEKNIESELAD
+123 LEKNIESELCD
-134 TFDTIKNLLF
+134 TVGTIKNLLF
-144 FIRNNYDY
+144 LIRNNYDY

-162 TDEPEKVDSLVELFC
+162 TDEQEKVDSLVELFC

-272 KRKDERVYDK
+272 KRKDERISDK
-282 NFDVWL
+282 NFDAWL
-288 REIPKTTINFKKYY
+288 REIPKTNINFKKYY
-302 TPGNEEANEDEI
+302 MPGNEEINEDDV
-314 KEEKKE
+314 KEEKKD
-320 DTIQKEIMY
+320 DTKQEKIVY

-354 KELYLY
+354 KEIYLY
-360 QLEQIGSDPDIFTNA
+360 QLEQIGNDPDIFTNA

-395 KYFENFM
+395 KYFENFL

-412 QSLIDRISTIPY
+412 QALIDRISTIPY

-437 QKKFPLLPTYLRNS
+437 QKKFPSLPTFLRNS

-477 IFSQNTKKCLNVI
+477 IFSQNTKRCLNVI

-501 LYATTTDTEKTIFN
+501 LYPTTTDTEKTVFN

-535 ELPKTLEEFIAQIKL
+535 ELPKTLEELIAKVKL

-559 IFQFR
+559 IFHFR

-581 KKEPTKP
+581 KKEPEKL
-588 EDEIKYNYFKN
+588 EEEIKYNYFKN

-628 KIFEGLPDYKYFAKT
+628 KLFEGLPDYKFFSKT

-649 EDARLESI
+649 EDERLQNI

-663 NKEFFIIYNEEK
+663 NKQFFIVFQEEK
-675 NSKLENL
+675 NLKLENL
-682 IRNNKS
+682 IRNNS
-688 SVSSFSSIDQDS
+688 SNVSTFSSINQDS
-700 DIVCKRIK
+700 DIICKRIK

-716 GLNLLNNKDY
+716 DLNLLNNKDY
-726 SYLNKAISTNKFFGA
+726 SYLNRAISTNKFFGA
-741 IKKTLNDISDN
+741 IKKTLNNITYR

-766 YLYNNKKYLA
+766 YLYNNKKGLSKI
-776 EVYQNDDYE
+776 YQDDDYE

-801 LKSFSSTIISRD
+801 LKLFSSTLITRD

-827 NYDLGDIEEAKKFVK
+827 KYDLGDIEEAKKFVK

-858 KDEKDEK
+858 KEEKDDK
-865 NNTEKDKLP
+865 NSSEKLP
-874 MVIISDISECNH
+874 MVIITDISECNH
-886 QKNASDDNDKK
+886 QKNATDDNDKK
-897 NKSSAHTLFIKD
+897 NKSLAHTLFIKD
-909 FINKFTDNPQNQD
+909 FINKFTDNSQNMD
-922 KNSLNYKLKIFAT
+922 KNSLNYKLKIFST

-967 NEGLFNDLPNYGEIA
+967 NEGLFNDLPNIGEIA

-989 LRQIYKDIFPP
+989 LRQIYKDVFPP

-1005 VIFYQRTMCLNWVT
+1005 VIFYQRTKCLNWVT
-1019 PEQLDIKK
+1019 PEQLDIKT
-1027 IYINQLG
+1027 IYINQLR
-1034 FAITSIKQI
+1034 FAIDSIKQI

-1049 LDKLELIASAHT
+1049 LDKLDLIASAHT

-1138 NLKIPKEEFDT
+1138 ILKIPKEEFET
-1149 NYENY
+1149 QYENY

>member
-1 MENKKKCNS
+1 MDDETNDE
-10 IGITPSNNEENKI
+10 INKI
-23 EETTIKIGQET
+23 EENTIKIGQET
-34 DDNELLKIKTK
+34 EDKELLKKNNKLIK
-45 SLRQQKVE
+45 QQKAE
-53 KIIQKWLKLQKTIKE
+53 KIVQKWLKLQKTIKE
-68 EITLEEVIIKQQ
+68 EITLEEVITKQQ

-85 NLKDLFFK
+85 YLKELFFK
-93 YYETKIKT
+93 YYETKIKI
-101 RKEFEIIRI
+101 RKEFEIIRS
-110 LEKNMKNFTAEYY
+110 LDKNIKNFTSEYY
-123 LEKNIESELAD
+123 LEKNIESELCD
-134 TFDTIKNLLF
+134 TVGTIKNLLF
-144 FIRNNYDY
+144 LIRNNYDY

-162 TDEPEKVDSLVELFC
+162 TDEQEKVDSLVELFC

-252 ENSGLECMDMSLQNI
+252 ENSGLECMDISLQNI
-267 NREVN
+267 NREVS
-272 KRKDERVYDK
+272 KRKDERISDK
-282 NFDVWL
+282 NFDAWL
-288 REIPKTTINFKKYY
+288 REIPKTNINFKKYY
-302 TPGNEEANEDEI
+302 MPGNEEMNEDDV
-314 KEEKKE
+314 KEEKKD
-320 DTIQKEIMY
+320 DTKQEKIVY

-354 KELYLY
+354 KEIYLY
-360 QLEQIGSDPDIFTNA
+360 QLEQIGNDPDIFTNA

-395 KYFENFM
+395 KYFENFL

-412 QSLIDRISTIPY
+412 QALIDRISTIPY

-437 QKKFPLLPTYLRNS
+437 QKKFPSLPTFLRNS
-451 FIGKFIFDKCIFPV
+451 FIGKFIFDKCVFPV

-477 IFSQNTKKCLNVI
+477 IFSQNTKRCLNVI

-501 LYATTTDTEKTIFN
+501 LYPTTTDTEKTVFN

-535 ELPKTLEEFIAQIKL
+535 ELPKTLEELIAKVKL

-559 IFQFR
+559 IFHFL
-564 RKNIKRRIDPT
+564 RKNIKKRIDPT

-581 KKEPTKP
+581 KKEPEKL
-588 EDEIKYNYFKN
+588 EEEIKYNYFKN

-628 KIFEGLPDYKYFAKT
+628 KLFEGLPDYKFFSKT

-649 EDARLESI
+649 EDERLQNI

-663 NKEFFIIYNEEK
+663 NKQFFIVFQEEK
-675 NSKLENL
+675 NLKLENL
-682 IRNNKS
+682 IRNNS
-688 SVSSFSSIDQDS
+688 SNVSTFSSINQDS
-700 DIVCKRIK
+700 DIICKRIK

-716 GLNLLNNKDY
+716 DLNLLNNKDY
-726 SYLNKAISTNKFFGA
+726 SYLNRAISTNKFFGA
-741 IKKTLNDISDN
+741 IKKTLNNITYS

-766 YLYNNKKYLA
+766 YLYNNKKELSQI
-776 EVYQNDDYE
+776 YQNDDYE

-801 LKSFSSTIISRD
+801 LKLFSSTIITRD

-827 NYDLGDIEEAKKFVK
+827 KYDLGDIEEAKKFVK

-858 KDEKDEK
+858 KEEKDDK
-865 NNTEKDKLP
+865 NSSEKLP
-874 MVIISDISECNH
+874 MVIITDISECNH
-886 QKNASDDNDKK
+886 QKNATDDNDKK
-897 NKSSAHTLFIKD
+897 NKSLAHTLFIKD
-909 FINKFTDNPQNQD
+909 FINKFTDNSQNMD
-922 KNSLNYKLKIFAT
+922 KNSLNYKLKIFST

-967 NEGLFNDLPNYGEIA
+967 NEGLFNDLPNIGEIA

-989 LRQIYKDIFPP
+989 LRQIYKDVFPQ

-1005 VIFYQRTMCLNWVT
+1005 VIFYQRTKCLNWVT
-1019 PEQLDIKK
+1019 PEQLDIKT

-1034 FAITSIKQI
+1034 FAIDSIKQI

-1049 LDKLELIASAHT
+1049 LDKLDLIASAHT

-1138 NLKIPKEEFDT
+1138 ILKIPKEEFET
-1149 NYENY
+1149 QYENY

>member
-1 MENKKKCNS
+1 MEDVTNDK
-10 IGITPSNNEENKI
+10 INKI
-23 EETTIKIGQET
+23 EENTIKIGQET
-34 DDNELLKIKTK
+34 EDKELLKKNNKLIK
-45 SLRQQKVE
+45 QQKAE

-68 EITLEEVIIKQQ
+68 EITLEEVITKQQ

-85 NLKDLFFK
+85 YLKELFFK
-93 YYETKIKT
+93 YYETKIKI
-101 RKEFEIIRI
+101 RKEFEIIRS
-110 LEKNMKNFTAEYY
+110 LDKNIKNFTSEYY
-123 LEKNIESELAD
+123 LEKNIESELCD
-134 TFDTIKNLLF
+134 TVGTIKNLLF
-144 FIRNNYDY
+144 LIRNNYDY

-162 TDEPEKVDSLVELFC
+162 TDEQEKVDSLVELFC

-272 KRKDERVYDK
+272 KRKDERISDK
-282 NFDVWL
+282 NFDAWL
-288 REIPKTTINFKKYY
+288 REIPKTNINFKKYY
-302 TPGNEEANEDEI
+302 MPGNEEINEDDV
-314 KEEKKE
+314 KEEKKD
-320 DTIQKEIMY
+320 DTKQEKIVY

-354 KELYLY
+354 KEIYLY
-360 QLEQIGSDPDIFTNA
+360 QLEQIGNDPDIFTNA

-395 KYFENFM
+395 KYFENFL

-412 QSLIDRISTIPY
+412 QALIDRISTIPY

-437 QKKFPLLPTYLRNS
+437 QKKFPSLPTFLRNS

-477 IFSQNTKKCLNVI
+477 IFSQNTKRCLNVI

-501 LYATTTDTEKTIFN
+501 LYPTTTDTEKTVFN

-535 ELPKTLEEFIAQIKL
+535 ELPKTLEELIAKVKL

-575 KKEIEI
+575 KKETEI
-581 KKEPTKP
+581 KKEPEKL
-588 EDEIKYNYFKN
+588 EEEIKYNYFKN

-628 KIFEGLPDYKYFAKT
+628 KLFEGLPDYKFFAKT

-649 EDARLESI
+649 EDERLQNI

-663 NKEFFIIYNEEK
+663 NKQFFIVFQEEK
-675 NSKLENL
+675 NLKLENL
-682 IRNNKS
+682 IRNNS
-688 SVSSFSSIDQDS
+688 SNVSTFSSINQDS
-700 DIVCKRIK
+700 DIICKRIK

-716 GLNLLNNKDY
+716 DLNLLNNKDY
-726 SYLNKAISTNKFFGA
+726 SYLNRAISTNKFFGA
-741 IKKTLNDISDN
+741 IKKTLNNITYS

-766 YLYNNKKYLA
+766 YLYNNKKGLSQI
-776 EVYQNDDYE
+776 YQNDDYE

-801 LKSFSSTIISRD
+801 LKLFSSTIITRD

-827 NYDLGDIEEAKKFVK
+827 KYDLGDIEEAKKFVK

-858 KDEKDEK
+858 KEEKDDK
-865 NNTEKDKLP
+865 NSSEKLP
-874 MVIISDISECNH
+874 MVIITDISECNH
-886 QKNASDDNDKK
+886 QKNATDDNDKK
-897 NKSSAHTLFIKD
+897 NKSLAHTLFIKD
-909 FINKFTDNPQNQD
+909 FINKFTDNSQNMD
-922 KNSLNYKLKIFAT
+922 KNSLNYKLKIFST

-967 NEGLFNDLPNYGEIA
+967 NEGLFNDLPNIGEIA

-989 LRQIYKDIFPP
+989 LRQIYKDVFPP

-1005 VIFYQRTMCLNWVT
+1005 VIFYQRTKCLNWVT
-1019 PEQLDIKK
+1019 PEQLDIKT

-1034 FAITSIKQI
+1034 FAIDSIKQI

-1049 LDKLELIASAHT
+1049 LDKLDLIASAHT

-1138 NLKIPKEEFDT
+1138 ILKIPKEEFET
-1149 NYENY
+1149 QYENY

>member
-1 MENKKKCNS
+1 MEDVTNDK
-10 IGITPSNNEENKI
+10 INKI
-23 EETTIKIGQET
+23 EENTIKIGQET
-34 DDNELLKIKTK
+34 EDKELLKKNNKLIK
-45 SLRQQKVE
+45 QQKTE

-68 EITLEEVIIKQQ
+68 EITLEEVITKQQ

-85 NLKDLFFK
+85 YLKELFFK
-93 YYETKIKT
+93 YYETKIKI
-101 RKEFEIIRI
+101 RKEFEIIRS
-110 LEKNMKNFTAEYY
+110 LDKNIKNFTSEYY
-123 LEKNIESELAD
+123 LEKNIESELCD
-134 TFDTIKNLLF
+134 TVGTIKNLLF
-144 FIRNNYDY
+144 LIRNNYDY

-162 TDEPEKVDSLVELFC
+162 TDEQEKVDSLVELFC

-272 KRKDERVYDK
+272 KRKDERISDK
-282 NFDVWL
+282 NFDAWL
-288 REIPKTTINFKKYY
+288 REIPKTNINFKKYY
-302 TPGNEEANEDEI
+302 MPGNEEINEDDV
-314 KEEKKE
+314 KEEKKD
-320 DTIQKEIMY
+320 DTKQEKIVY

-354 KELYLY
+354 KEIYLY
-360 QLEQIGSDPDIFTNA
+360 QLEQIGNDPDIFTNA

-395 KYFENFM
+395 KYFENFL

-412 QSLIDRISTIPY
+412 QALIDRISTIPY

-437 QKKFPLLPTYLRNS
+437 QKKFPSLPTFLRNS

-477 IFSQNTKKCLNVI
+477 IFSQNTKRCLNVI

-501 LYATTTDTEKTIFN
+501 LYPTTTDTEKTVFN

-535 ELPKTLEEFIAQIKL
+535 ELPKTLEELITKVKL

-559 IFQFR
+559 IFHFR

-581 KKEPTKP
+581 KKEPEKL
-588 EDEIKYNYFKN
+588 EEEIKYNYFKN

-628 KIFEGLPDYKYFAKT
+628 KLFEGLPDYKFFSKT

-649 EDARLESI
+649 EDERLQNI

-663 NKEFFIIYNEEK
+663 NKQFFIVFQEEK
-675 NSKLENL
+675 NLKLENL
-682 IRNNKS
+682 IRNNS
-688 SVSSFSSIDQDS
+688 SNVSTFSSINQDS
-700 DIVCKRIK
+700 DIICKRIK

-716 GLNLLNNKDY
+716 DLNLLNNKDY
-726 SYLNKAISTNKFFGA
+726 SYLNRAISTNKFFGA
-741 IKKTLNDISDN
+741 IKKTLNNITYS

-766 YLYNNKKYLA
+766 YLYNNKKELSKI
-776 EVYQNDDYE
+776 YQNDDYE

-801 LKSFSSTIISRD
+801 LKLFSSTIITRD

-827 NYDLGDIEEAKKFVK
+827 KYDLGDIEEAKKFVK

-858 KDEKDEK
+858 KEEKDDK
-865 NNTEKDKLP
+865 NSSEKLP
-874 MVIISDISECNH
+874 MVIITDISECNH
-886 QKNASDDNDKK
+886 QKNATDDNDKK
-897 NKSSAHTLFIKD
+897 NKSLAHTLFIKD
-909 FINKFTDNPQNQD
+909 FINKFTDNSQNMD
-922 KNSLNYKLKIFAT
+922 KNSLNYKLKIFST

-967 NEGLFNDLPNYGEIA
+967 NEGLFNDLPNIGEIA

-989 LRQIYKDIFPP
+989 LRQIYKDVFPP

-1005 VIFYQRTMCLNWVT
+1005 VIFYQRTKCLNWVT
-1019 PEQLDIKK
+1019 PEQLDIKT
-1027 IYINQLG
+1027 IYINQLR
-1034 FAITSIKQI
+1034 FAIDSIKQI

-1049 LDKLELIASAHT
+1049 LDKLDLIASAHT

-1138 NLKIPKEEFDT
+1138 ILKIPKEEFET
-1149 NYENY
+1149 QYENY

>member
-1 MENKKKCNS
+1 MEDVTNDK
-10 IGITPSNNEENKI
+10 INKI
-23 EETTIKIGQET
+23 EENTIKIGQET
-34 DDNELLKIKTK
+34 EDKELLKKNNKLIK
-45 SLRQQKVE
+45 QQKAE

-68 EITLEEVIIKQQ
+68 EITLEEVITKQQ

-85 NLKDLFFK
+85 YLKELFFK
-93 YYETKIKT
+93 YYETKIKI
-101 RKEFEIIRI
+101 RKEFEIIRS
-110 LEKNMKNFTAEYY
+110 LDKNIKNFTSEYY
-123 LEKNIESELAD
+123 LEKNIESELCD
-134 TFDTIKNLLF
+134 TVGTIKNLLF
-144 FIRNNYDY
+144 LIRNNYDY

-162 TDEPEKVDSLVELFC
+162 TDEQEKVDSLVELFC

-272 KRKDERVYDK
+272 KRKDERISDK
-282 NFDVWL
+282 NFDAWL
-288 REIPKTTINFKKYY
+288 REIPKTNINFKKYY
-302 TPGNEEANEDEI
+302 MPGNEEINEDDV
-314 KEEKKE
+314 KEEKKD
-320 DTIQKEIMY
+320 DTKQEKIVY

-354 KELYLY
+354 KEIYLY
-360 QLEQIGSDPDIFTNA
+360 QLEQIGNDPDIFTNA

-395 KYFENFM
+395 KYFENFL

-412 QSLIDRISTIPY
+412 QALIDRISTIPY

-437 QKKFPLLPTYLRNS
+437 QKKFPSLPTFLRNS

-477 IFSQNTKKCLNVI
+477 IFSQNTKRCLNVI

-501 LYATTTDTEKTIFN
+501 LYPTTTDTEKTVFN

-535 ELPKTLEEFIAQIKL
+535 ELPKTLEELIAKVKL

-559 IFQFR
+559 IFHFR

-581 KKEPTKP
+581 KKEPEKL
-588 EDEIKYNYFKN
+588 EEEIKYNYFKN

-628 KIFEGLPDYKYFAKT
+628 KLFEGLPDYKFFSKT

-649 EDARLESI
+649 EDERLQNI

-663 NKEFFIIYNEEK
+663 NKQFFIVFQEEK
-675 NSKLENL
+675 NLKLENL
-682 IRNNKS
+682 IRNNS
-688 SVSSFSSIDQDS
+688 SNVSTFSSINQDS
-700 DIVCKRIK
+700 DIICKRIK

-716 GLNLLNNKDY
+716 DLNLLNNKDY
-726 SYLNKAISTNKFFGA
+726 SYLNRAISTNKFFGA
-741 IKKTLNDISDN
+741 IKKTLNNITYS
-752 SGETDKIPLKWYGQ
+752 SGEADKIPLKWYGQ
-766 YLYNNKKYLA
+766 YLYNNKKELSQI
-776 EVYQNDDYE
+776 YQNDDYE

-801 LKSFSSTIISRD
+801 LKLFSSTIITRD

-827 NYDLGDIEEAKKFVK
+827 KYDLGDIEEAKKFVK

-858 KDEKDEK
+858 KEEKDDK
-865 NNTEKDKLP
+865 NSSEKLP
-874 MVIISDISECNH
+874 MVIITDISECNH
-886 QKNASDDNDKK
+886 QKNATDDNDKK
-897 NKSSAHTLFIKD
+897 NKSLAHTLFIKD
-909 FINKFTDNPQNQD
+909 FINKFTDNSQNMD
-922 KNSLNYKLKIFAT
+922 KNSLNYKLKIFST

-967 NEGLFNDLPNYGEIA
+967 NEGLFNDLPNIGEIA

-989 LRQIYKDIFPP
+989 LRQIYKDVFPP

-1005 VIFYQRTMCLNWVT
+1005 VIFYQRTKCLNWVT
-1019 PEQLDIKK
+1019 PEQLDIKT

-1034 FAITSIKQI
+1034 FAIDSIKQI

-1049 LDKLELIASAHT
+1049 LDKLDLIASAHT

-1138 NLKIPKEEFDT
+1138 ILKIPKEEFET
-1149 NYENY
+1149 QYENY

>member
-1 MENKKKCNS
+1 MEDVTNDE
-10 IGITPSNNEENKI
+10 INKI
-23 EETTIKIGQET
+23 EENTIKIGQET
-34 DDNELLKIKTK
+34 EDKELLKKNNKLIK
-45 SLRQQKVE
+45 QQKAE

-68 EITLEEVIIKQQ
+68 EITLEEVITKQQ

-85 NLKDLFFK
+85 YLKELFFK
-93 YYETKIKT
+93 YYETKIKI
-101 RKEFEIIRI
+101 RKEFEIIRS
-110 LEKNMKNFTAEYY
+110 LDKNIKNFTSEYY
-123 LEKNIESELAD
+123 LEKNIESELCD
-134 TFDTIKNLLF
+134 TVGTIKNLLF
-144 FIRNNYDY
+144 LIRNNYDY

-162 TDEPEKVDSLVELFC
+162 TDEQEKVDSLVELFC

-272 KRKDERVYDK
+272 KRKDERISDK
-282 NFDVWL
+282 NFDAWL
-288 REIPKTTINFKKYY
+288 REIPKTNINFKKYY
-302 TPGNEEANEDEI
+302 MPGNEEMNEDDV
-314 KEEKKE
+314 KEEKKD
-320 DTIQKEIMY
+320 DTKQEKIVY

-354 KELYLY
+354 KEIYLY
-360 QLEQIGSDPDIFTNA
+360 QLEQIGNDPDIFTNA

-395 KYFENFM
+395 KYFENFL

-412 QSLIDRISTIPY
+412 QALIDRISTIPY

-437 QKKFPLLPTYLRNS
+437 QKKFPSLPTFLRNS

-477 IFSQNTKKCLNVI
+477 IFSQNTKRCLNVI

-501 LYATTTDTEKTIFN
+501 LYPTTTDTEKTVFN

-535 ELPKTLEEFIAQIKL
+535 ELPKTLEELIAKVKL

-559 IFQFR
+559 IFHFR

-581 KKEPTKP
+581 KKEPEKL
-588 EDEIKYNYFKN
+588 EEEIKYNYFKN

-628 KIFEGLPDYKYFAKT
+628 KLFEGLPDYKFFSKT

-649 EDARLESI
+649 EDERLQNI

-663 NKEFFIIYNEEK
+663 NKQFFIVFQEEK
-675 NSKLENL
+675 NLKLENL
-682 IRNNKS
+682 IRNNS
-688 SVSSFSSIDQDS
+688 SNVSTFSSINQDS
-700 DIVCKRIK
+700 DIICKRIK

-716 GLNLLNNKDY
+716 DLNLLNNKDY
-726 SYLNKAISTNKFFGA
+726 SYLNRAISTNKFFGA
-741 IKKTLNDISDN
+741 IKKTLNNITYS

-766 YLYNNKKYLA
+766 YLYNNKKGLSKI
-776 EVYQNDDYE
+776 YQDDDYE

-801 LKSFSSTIISRD
+801 LKSFSSTIITRD

-827 NYDLGDIEEAKKFVK
+827 KYDLGDIEEAKKFVK

-858 KDEKDEK
+858 KEEKDDK
-865 NNTEKDKLP
+865 NSSEKLP
-874 MVIISDISECNH
+874 MVIITDISECNH
-886 QKNASDDNDKK
+886 QKNATDDNDKK
-897 NKSSAHTLFIKD
+897 NKSLAHTLFIKD
-909 FINKFTDNPQNQD
+909 FINKFTDNSQNMD
-922 KNSLNYKLKIFAT
+922 KNSLNYKLKIFST

-967 NEGLFNDLPNYGEIA
+967 NEGLFNDLPNIGEIA

-989 LRQIYKDIFPP
+989 LRQIYKDVFPP

-1005 VIFYQRTMCLNWVT
+1005 VIFYQRTKCLNWVT
-1019 PEQLDIKK
+1019 PEQLDIKT

-1034 FAITSIKQI
+1034 FAIDSIKQI

-1049 LDKLELIASAHT
+1049 LDKLDLIASAHT

-1138 NLKIPKEEFDT
+1138 ILKIPKEEFET
-1149 NYENY
+1149 QYENY

>member
-1 MENKKKCNS
+1 MEDVTNDK
-10 IGITPSNNEENKI
+10 INKI
-23 EETTIKIGQET
+23 EENTIKIGQET
-34 DDNELLKIKTK
+34 EDKELLKKNNKLIK
-45 SLRQQKVE
+45 QQKAE
-53 KIIQKWLKLQKTIKE
+53 KIVQKWLKLQKTIKE
-68 EITLEEVIIKQQ
+68 EITLEEVITKQQ

-85 NLKDLFFK
+85 YLKELFFK
-93 YYETKIKT
+93 YYETKIKI
-101 RKEFEIIRI
+101 RKEFEIIRS
-110 LEKNMKNFTAEYY
+110 LDKNIKNFTSEYY
-123 LEKNIESELAD
+123 LEKNIESELCD
-134 TFDTIKNLLF
+134 TVGTIKNLLF
-144 FIRNNYDY
+144 LIRNNYDY

-162 TDEPEKVDSLVELFC
+162 TDEQEKVDSLVELFC

-272 KRKDERVYDK
+272 KRKDERISDK
-282 NFDVWL
+282 NFDAWL
-288 REIPKTTINFKKYY
+288 REIPKTNINFKKYY
-302 TPGNEEANEDEI
+302 MPGNEEINEDDV
-314 KEEKKE
+314 KEEKKD
-320 DTIQKEIMY
+320 DTKQEKIVY

-354 KELYLY
+354 KEIYLY
-360 QLEQIGSDPDIFTNA
+360 QLEQIGNDPDIFTNA

-395 KYFENFM
+395 KYFENFL

-412 QSLIDRISTIPY
+412 QALIDRISTIPY

-437 QKKFPLLPTYLRNS
+437 QKKFPSLPTFLRNS

-477 IFSQNTKKCLNVI
+477 IFSQNTKRCLNVI

-501 LYATTTDTEKTIFN
+501 LYPTTTDTEKTVFN

-535 ELPKTLEEFIAQIKL
+535 ELPKTLEELIAKVKL

-559 IFQFR
+559 IFHFR

-581 KKEPTKP
+581 KKEPEKL
-588 EDEIKYNYFKN
+588 EEEIKYNYFKN

-628 KIFEGLPDYKYFAKT
+628 KLFEGLPDYKFFSKT

-649 EDARLESI
+649 EDERLQNI

-663 NKEFFIIYNEEK
+663 NKQFFIVFQEEK
-675 NSKLENL
+675 NLKLENL
-682 IRNNKS
+682 IRNNS
-688 SVSSFSSIDQDS
+688 SNVSTFSSINQDS
-700 DIVCKRIK
+700 DIICKRIK

-716 GLNLLNNKDY
+716 DLNLLNNKDY
-726 SYLNKAISTNKFFGA
+726 SYLNRAISTNKFFGA
-741 IKKTLNDISDN
+741 IKKTLNNITYS

-766 YLYNNKKYLA
+766 YLYNNKKGLSKI
-776 EVYQNDDYE
+776 YQNDDYE

-801 LKSFSSTIISRD
+801 LKSFSSTIITRD

-827 NYDLGDIEEAKKFVK
+827 KYDLGDIEEAKKFVK

-858 KDEKDEK
+858 KEEKDDK
-865 NNTEKDKLP
+865 NSSEKLP
-874 MVIISDISECNH
+874 MVIITDISECNH
-886 QKNASDDNDKK
+886 QKNATDDNDKK
-897 NKSSAHTLFIKD
+897 NKSLAHTLFIKD
-909 FINKFTDNPQNQD
+909 FINKFTDNSQNMD
-922 KNSLNYKLKIFAT
+922 KNSLNYKLKIFST

-967 NEGLFNDLPNYGEIA
+967 NEGLFNDLPNIGEIA

-989 LRQIYKDIFPP
+989 LRQIYKDVFPP

-1005 VIFYQRTMCLNWVT
+1005 VIFYQRTKCLNWVT
-1019 PEQLDIKK
+1019 PEQLDIKS

-1034 FAITSIKQI
+1034 FAIDSIKQI

-1049 LDKLELIASAHT
+1049 LDKLDLIASAHT

-1138 NLKIPKEEFDT
+1138 ILKIPKEEFET
-1149 NYENY
+1149 QYENY

>member
-1 MENKKKCNS
+1 MEDVTNDK
-10 IGITPSNNEENKI
+10 INKI
-23 EETTIKIGQET
+23 EENTIKIGQET
-34 DDNELLKIKTK
+34 EDKELLKKNNKLIK
-45 SLRQQKVE
+45 QQKAE

-68 EITLEEVIIKQQ
+68 EITLEEVITKQQ

-85 NLKDLFFK
+85 YLKELFFK
-93 YYETKIKT
+93 YYETKIKI
-101 RKEFEIIRI
+101 RKEFEIIRS
-110 LEKNMKNFTAEYY
+110 LDKNIKNFTSEYY
-123 LEKNIESELAD
+123 LEKNIESELCD
-134 TFDTIKNLLF
+134 TVGTIKNLLF
-144 FIRNNYDY
+144 LIRNNYDY

-162 TDEPEKVDSLVELFC
+162 TDEQEKVDSLVELFC

-272 KRKDERVYDK
+272 KRKDERISDK
-282 NFDVWL
+282 NFDAWL
-288 REIPKTTINFKKYY
+288 REIPKTNINFKKYY
-302 TPGNEEANEDEI
+302 MPGNEEINEDDV
-314 KEEKKE
+314 KEEKKD
-320 DTIQKEIMY
+320 DTKQEKIVY

-354 KELYLY
+354 KEIYLY
-360 QLEQIGSDPDIFTNA
+360 QLEQIGNDPDIFTNA

-395 KYFENFM
+395 KYFENFL

-412 QSLIDRISTIPY
+412 QALIDRISTIPY

-437 QKKFPLLPTYLRNS
+437 QKKFPSLPTFLRNS

-477 IFSQNTKKCLNVI
+477 IFSQNTKRCLNVI

-501 LYATTTDTEKTIFN
+501 LYPTTTDTEKTVFN

-535 ELPKTLEEFIAQIKL
+535 ELPKTLEELIAKVKL

-559 IFQFR
+559 IFHFR

-581 KKEPTKP
+581 KKEPEKL
-588 EDEIKYNYFKN
+588 EEEIKYNYFKN

-628 KIFEGLPDYKYFAKT
+628 KLFEGLPDYKFFSKT

-649 EDARLESI
+649 EDERLQNI

-663 NKEFFIIYNEEK
+663 NKQFFIVFQEEK
-675 NSKLENL
+675 NLKLENL
-682 IRNNKS
+682 IRNNS
-688 SVSSFSSIDQDS
+688 SNVSTFSSINQDS
-700 DIVCKRIK
+700 DIICKRIK

-716 GLNLLNNKDY
+716 DLNLLNNKDY
-726 SYLNKAISTNKFFGA
+726 SYLNRAISTNKFFGA
-741 IKKTLNDISDN
+741 IKKTLNNITYS

-766 YLYNNKKYLA
+766 YLYNNKKGLSQI
-776 EVYQNDDYE
+776 YQNDDYE

-801 LKSFSSTIISRD
+801 LKLFSSTIITRD

-827 NYDLGDIEEAKKFVK
+827 KYDLGDIEEAKKFVK

-858 KDEKDEK
+858 KEEKDDK
-865 NNTEKDKLP
+865 NSSEKLP
-874 MVIISDISECNH
+874 MVIITDISECNH
-886 QKNASDDNDKK
+886 QKNATDDNDKK
-897 NKSSAHTLFIKD
+897 NKSLAHTLFIKD
-909 FINKFTDNPQNQD
+909 FINKFTDNSQNMD
-922 KNSLNYKLKIFAT
+922 KNSLNYKLKIFST

-967 NEGLFNDLPNYGEIA
+967 NEGLFNDLPNIGEIA

-989 LRQIYKDIFPP
+989 LRQIYKDVFPP

-1005 VIFYQRTMCLNWVT
+1005 VIFYQRTKCLNWVT
-1019 PEQLDIKK
+1019 PEQLDIKT
-1027 IYINQLG
+1027 IYINQLR
-1034 FAITSIKQI
+1034 FAIDSIKQI

-1049 LDKLELIASAHT
+1049 LDKLDLIASAHT

-1138 NLKIPKEEFDT
+1138 ILKIPKEEFET
-1149 NYENY
+1149 QYENY

>member
-1 MENKKKCNS
+1 MEDVTNDK
-10 IGITPSNNEENKI
+10 INKI
-23 EETTIKIGQET
+23 EENTIKIGQET
-34 DDNELLKIKTK
+34 EDKELLKKNNKLIK
-45 SLRQQKVE
+45 QQKAE

-68 EITLEEVIIKQQ
+68 EITLEEVITKQQ

-85 NLKDLFFK
+85 YLKELFFK
-93 YYETKIKT
+93 YYETKIKI
-101 RKEFEIIRI
+101 RKEFEIIRS
-110 LEKNMKNFTAEYY
+110 LDKNIKNFTSEYY
-123 LEKNIESELAD
+123 LEKNIESELCD
-134 TFDTIKNLLF
+134 TVGTIKNLLF
-144 FIRNNYDY
+144 LIRNNYDY

-162 TDEPEKVDSLVELFC
+162 TDEQEKVDSLVELFC

-272 KRKDERVYDK
+272 KRKDERISDK
-282 NFDVWL
+282 NFDAWL
-288 REIPKTTINFKKYY
+288 REIPKTNINFKKYY
-302 TPGNEEANEDEI
+302 MPGNEEINEDDV
-314 KEEKKE
+314 KEEKKD
-320 DTIQKEIMY
+320 DTKQEKIVY

-354 KELYLY
+354 KEIYLY
-360 QLEQIGSDPDIFTNA
+360 QLEQIGNDPDIFTNA

-395 KYFENFM
+395 KYFENFL

-412 QSLIDRISTIPY
+412 QALIDRISTIPY

-437 QKKFPLLPTYLRNS
+437 QKKFPSLPTFLRNS

-477 IFSQNTKKCLNVI
+477 IFSQNTKRCLNVI

-501 LYATTTDTEKTIFN
+501 LYPTTTDTEKTVFN

-535 ELPKTLEEFIAQIKL
+535 ELPKTLEELIAKVKL

-559 IFQFR
+559 IFHFR

-581 KKEPTKP
+581 KKEPEKL
-588 EDEIKYNYFKN
+588 EEEIKYNYFKN

-628 KIFEGLPDYKYFAKT
+628 KLFEGLPDYKFFSKT

-649 EDARLESI
+649 EDERLQNI

-663 NKEFFIIYNEEK
+663 NKQFFIVFQEEK
-675 NSKLENL
+675 NLKLENL
-682 IRNNKS
+682 IRNNS
-688 SVSSFSSIDQDS
+688 SNVSTFSSINQDS
-700 DIVCKRIK
+700 DIICKRIK

-716 GLNLLNNKDY
+716 DLNLLNNKDY
-726 SYLNKAISTNKFFGA
+726 SYLNRAISTNKFFGA
-741 IKKTLNDISDN
+741 IKKTLNNITYS

-766 YLYNNKKYLA
+766 YLYNNKKGLSQI
-776 EVYQNDDYE
+776 YQNDDYE

-801 LKSFSSTIISRD
+801 LKLFSSTIITRD

-827 NYDLGDIEEAKKFVK
+827 KYDLGDIEEAKKFVK

-858 KDEKDEK
+858 KEEKDDK
-865 NNTEKDKLP
+865 NSSEKLP
-874 MVIISDISECNH
+874 MVIITDISECNH
-886 QKNASDDNDKK
+886 QKNATDDNDKK
-897 NKSSAHTLFIKD
+897 NKSLAHTLFIKD
-909 FINKFTDNPQNQD
+909 FINKFTDNSQNMD
-922 KNSLNYKLKIFAT
+922 KNSLNYKLKIFST

-967 NEGLFNDLPNYGEIA
+967 NEGLFNDLPNIGEIA

-989 LRQIYKDIFPP
+989 LRQIYKDVFPP

-1005 VIFYQRTMCLNWVT
+1005 VIFYQRTKCLNWVT
-1019 PEQLDIKK
+1019 PEQLDIKT

-1034 FAITSIKQI
+1034 FAIDSIKQI

-1049 LDKLELIASAHT
+1049 LDKLDLIASAHT

-1138 NLKIPKEEFDT
+1138 ILKIPKEEFET
-1149 NYENY
+1149 QYENY

>member
-1 MENKKKCNS
+1 MDDETNDE
-10 IGITPSNNEENKI
+10 INKI
-23 EETTIKIGQET
+23 EENTIKIGQET
-34 DDNELLKIKTK
+34 EDKELLKKNNKLIK
-45 SLRQQKVE
+45 QQKAE

-68 EITLEEVIIKQQ
+68 EITLEEVITKQQ

-85 NLKDLFFK
+85 YLKELFFK
-93 YYETKIKT
+93 YYETKIKI
-101 RKEFEIIRI
+101 RKEFEIIRS
-110 LEKNMKNFTAEYY
+110 LDKNIKNFTSEYY
-123 LEKNIESELAD
+123 LEKNIESELCD
-134 TFDTIKNLLF
+134 TVGTIKNLLF
-144 FIRNNYDY
+144 LIRNNYDY

-162 TDEPEKVDSLVELFC
+162 TDEQEKVDSLVELFC

-272 KRKDERVYDK
+272 KRKDERISDK
-282 NFDVWL
+282 NFDAWL
-288 REIPKTTINFKKYY
+288 REIPKTNINFKKYY
-302 TPGNEEANEDEI
+302 MPGNEEINEDDV
-314 KEEKKE
+314 KEEKKD
-320 DTIQKEIMY
+320 DTKQEKIVY

-354 KELYLY
+354 KEIYLY
-360 QLEQIGSDPDIFTNA
+360 QLEQIGNDPDIFTNA

-395 KYFENFM
+395 KYFENFL

-412 QSLIDRISTIPY
+412 QALIDRISTIPY

-437 QKKFPLLPTYLRNS
+437 QKKFPSLPTFLRNS

-477 IFSQNTKKCLNVI
+477 IFSQNTKRCLNVI

-501 LYATTTDTEKTIFN
+501 LYPTTTDTEKTVFN

-535 ELPKTLEEFIAQIKL
+535 ELPKTLEELIAKVKL

-559 IFQFR
+559 IFHFR

-581 KKEPTKP
+581 KKEPEKL
-588 EDEIKYNYFKN
+588 EEEIKYNYFKN

-628 KIFEGLPDYKYFAKT
+628 KLFEGLPDYKFFSKT

-649 EDARLESI
+649 EDERLQNI

-663 NKEFFIIYNEEK
+663 NKQFFIVFQEEK
-675 NSKLENL
+675 NLKLENL
-682 IRNNKS
+682 IRNNS
-688 SVSSFSSIDQDS
+688 SNVSTFSSINQDS
-700 DIVCKRIK
+700 DIICKRIK

-716 GLNLLNNKDY
+716 DLNLLNNKDY
-726 SYLNKAISTNKFFGA
+726 SYLNRAISTNKFFGA
-741 IKKTLNDISDN
+741 IKKTLNNITYS

-766 YLYNNKKYLA
+766 YLYNNKKGLS
-776 EVYQNDDYE
+776 EIYQNDDYE

-801 LKSFSSTIISRD
+801 LKLFSSTIITRD

-827 NYDLGDIEEAKKFVK
+827 KYDLGDIEEAKKFVK

-858 KDEKDEK
+858 KEEKDDK
-865 NNTEKDKLP
+865 NSSEKLP
-874 MVIISDISECNH
+874 MVIITDISECNH
-886 QKNASDDNDKK
+886 QKNATDDNDKK
-897 NKSSAHTLFIKD
+897 NKSLAHTLFIKD
-909 FINKFTDNPQNQD
+909 FINKFTDNSQNMD
-922 KNSLNYKLKIFAT
+922 KNSLNYKLKIFST

-967 NEGLFNDLPNYGEIA
+967 NEGLFNDLPNIGEIA

-989 LRQIYKDIFPP
+989 LRQIYKDVFPP

-1005 VIFYQRTMCLNWVT
+1005 VIFYQRTKCLNWVT
-1019 PEQLDIKK
+1019 PEQLDIKT

-1034 FAITSIKQI
+1034 FAIDSIRQI

-1049 LDKLELIASAHT
+1049 LDKLDLIASAHT

-1138 NLKIPKEEFDT
+1138 ILKIPKEEFET
-1149 NYENY
+1149 QYENY

>member
-1 MENKKKCNS
+1 MEDVTNDK
-10 IGITPSNNEENKI
+10 INKI
-23 EETTIKIGQET
+23 EENTIKIGQET
-34 DDNELLKIKTK
+34 EDKELLKKNNKLIK
-45 SLRQQKVE
+45 QQKAE

-68 EITLEEVIIKQQ
+68 EITLEEVITKQQ

-85 NLKDLFFK
+85 YLKELFFK
-93 YYETKIKT
+93 YYETKIKI
-101 RKEFEIIRI
+101 RKEFEIIRS
-110 LEKNMKNFTAEYY
+110 LDKNIKNFTSEYY
-123 LEKNIESELAD
+123 LEKNIESELCD
-134 TFDTIKNLLF
+134 TVGTIKNLLF
-144 FIRNNYDY
+144 LIRNNYDY

-162 TDEPEKVDSLVELFC
+162 TDEQEKVDSLVELFC

-252 ENSGLECMDMSLQNI
+252 ENSGLECMDISLQNI
-267 NREVN
+267 NREVS
-272 KRKDERVYDK
+272 KRKDERISDK
-282 NFDVWL
+282 NFDAWL
-288 REIPKTTINFKKYY
+288 REIPKTNINFKKYY
-302 TPGNEEANEDEI
+302 MPGNEEINEDDV
-314 KEEKKE
+314 KEEKKD
-320 DTIQKEIMY
+320 DTKQEKIVY

-354 KELYLY
+354 KEIYLY
-360 QLEQIGSDPDIFTNA
+360 QLEQIGNDPDIFTNA

-395 KYFENFM
+395 KYFENFL

-412 QSLIDRISTIPY
+412 QALIDRISTIPY

-437 QKKFPLLPTYLRNS
+437 QKKFPSLPTFLRNS

-477 IFSQNTKKCLNVI
+477 IFSQNTKRCLNVI

-501 LYATTTDTEKTIFN
+501 LYPTTTDTEKTVFN

-535 ELPKTLEEFIAQIKL
+535 ELPKTLEELIAKVKL

-559 IFQFR
+559 IFHFR

-581 KKEPTKP
+581 KKESEKL
-588 EDEIKYNYFKN
+588 EEEIKYNYFKN

-628 KIFEGLPDYKYFAKT
+628 KLFEGLPDYKFFSKT

-649 EDARLESI
+649 EDERLQNI

-663 NKEFFIIYNEEK
+663 NKQFFIVFQEEK
-675 NSKLENL
+675 NLKLENL
-682 IRNNKS
+682 IRNNS
-688 SVSSFSSIDQDS
+688 SNVSTFSSINQDS
-700 DIVCKRIK
+700 DIICKRIK

-716 GLNLLNNKDY
+716 DLNLLNNKDY
-726 SYLNKAISTNKFFGA
+726 SYLNRAISTNKFFGA
-741 IKKTLNDISDN
+741 IKKTLNNITYS

-766 YLYNNKKYLA
+766 YLYNNKKGLSKI
-776 EVYQNDDYE
+776 YQDDDYE

-801 LKSFSSTIISRD
+801 LKSFSSTIITRD

-827 NYDLGDIEEAKKFVK
+827 KYDLGDIEEAKKFVK

-858 KDEKDEK
+858 KEEKDDK
-865 NNTEKDKLP
+865 NSSEKLP
-874 MVIISDISECNH
+874 MVIITDISECNH
-886 QKNASDDNDKK
+886 QKNATDDNDKK
-897 NKSSAHTLFIKD
+897 NKSLAHTLFIKD
-909 FINKFTDNPQNQD
+909 FINKFTDNSQNMD
-922 KNSLNYKLKIFAT
+922 KNSLNYKLKIFST

-967 NEGLFNDLPNYGEIA
+967 NEGLFNDLPNIGEIA

-989 LRQIYKDIFPP
+989 LRQIYKDVFPP

-1005 VIFYQRTMCLNWVT
+1005 VIFYQRTKCLNWVT
-1019 PEQLDIKK
+1019 PEQLDIKT

-1034 FAITSIKQI
+1034 FAIDSIKQI

-1049 LDKLELIASAHT
+1049 LDKLDLIASAHT

-1138 NLKIPKEEFDT
+1138 ILKIPKEEFET
-1149 NYENY
+1149 QYENY

>member
-1 MENKKKCNS
+1 MEDVTNDE
-10 IGITPSNNEENKI
+10 INKI
-23 EETTIKIGQET
+23 EENTIKIGQET
-34 DDNELLKIKTK
+34 EDKELLKKNNKLIK
-45 SLRQQKVE
+45 QQKAE

-68 EITLEEVIIKQQ
+68 EITLEEVITKQQ

-85 NLKDLFFK
+85 YLKELFFK
-93 YYETKIKT
+93 YYETKIKI
-101 RKEFEIIRI
+101 RKEFEIIRS
-110 LEKNMKNFTAEYY
+110 LDKNIKNFTSEYY
-123 LEKNIESELAD
+123 LEKNIESELCD
-134 TFDTIKNLLF
+134 TVGTIKNLLF
-144 FIRNNYDY
+144 LIRNNYDY

-162 TDEPEKVDSLVELFC
+162 TDEQEKVDSLVELFC

-272 KRKDERVYDK
+272 KRKDERISDK
-282 NFDVWL
+282 NFDAWL
-288 REIPKTTINFKKYY
+288 REIPKTNVNFKKYY
-302 TPGNEEANEDEI
+302 MPGNEEINEDDV
-314 KEEKKE
+314 KEEKKD
-320 DTIQKEIMY
+320 DTKQEKIVY

-354 KELYLY
+354 KEIYLY
-360 QLEQIGSDPDIFTNA
+360 QLEQIGNDPDIFTNA

-395 KYFENFM
+395 KYFENFL

-412 QSLIDRISTIPY
+412 QALIDRISTIPY

-437 QKKFPLLPTYLRNS
+437 QKKFPSLPTFLRNS

-477 IFSQNTKKCLNVI
+477 IFSQNTKRCLNVI

-501 LYATTTDTEKTIFN
+501 LYPTTTDTEKTVFN

-535 ELPKTLEEFIAQIKL
+535 ELPKTLEELIAKVKL

-559 IFQFR
+559 IFHFR

-581 KKEPTKP
+581 KKEPEKL
-588 EDEIKYNYFKN
+588 EEEIKYNYFKN

-628 KIFEGLPDYKYFAKT
+628 KLFEGLPDYKFFSKT

-649 EDARLESI
+649 EDERLQNI

-663 NKEFFIIYNEEK
+663 NKQFFIVFQEEK
-675 NSKLENL
+675 NLKLENL
-682 IRNNKS
+682 IRNNS
-688 SVSSFSSIDQDS
+688 SNVSTFSSINQDS
-700 DIVCKRIK
+700 DIICKRIK

-716 GLNLLNNKDY
+716 DLNLLNNKDY
-726 SYLNKAISTNKFFGA
+726 SYLNRAISTNKFFGA
-741 IKKTLNDISDN
+741 IKKTLNNITYS

-766 YLYNNKKYLA
+766 YLYNNKKRLS
-776 EVYQNDDYE
+776 EIYQNDDYE

-801 LKSFSSTIISRD
+801 LKSFSSTIITRD

-827 NYDLGDIEEAKKFVK
+827 KYDLGDIEEAKKFVK

-858 KDEKDEK
+858 KEEKDDK
-865 NNTEKDKLP
+865 NSSEKLP
-874 MVIISDISECNH
+874 MVIITDISECNH
-886 QKNASDDNDKK
+886 QKNATDDNDKK
-897 NKSSAHTLFIKD
+897 NKSLAHTLFIKD
-909 FINKFTDNPQNQD
+909 FINKFTDNSQNMD
-922 KNSLNYKLKIFAT
+922 KNSLNYKLKIFST

-967 NEGLFNDLPNYGEIA
+967 NEGLFNDLPNIGEIA

-989 LRQIYKDIFPP
+989 LRQIYKDVFPP

-1005 VIFYQRTMCLNWVT
+1005 VIFYQRTKCLNWVT
-1019 PEQLDIKK
+1019 PEQLDIKT
-1027 IYINQLG
+1027 IYINQLR
-1034 FAITSIKQI
+1034 FAIDSIKQI

-1049 LDKLELIASAHT
+1049 LDKLDLIASAHT

-1138 NLKIPKEEFDT
+1138 ILKIPKEEFET
-1149 NYENY
+1149 QYENY

>member
-1 MENKKKCNS
+1 MEDVTNDK
-10 IGITPSNNEENKI
+10 INKI
-23 EETTIKIGQET
+23 EENTIKIGQET
-34 DDNELLKIKTK
+34 EDKELLKKNNKLIK
-45 SLRQQKVE
+45 QQKAE
-53 KIIQKWLKLQKTIKE
+53 KIVQKWLKLQKTIKE
-68 EITLEEVIIKQQ
+68 EITLEEVITKQQ

-85 NLKDLFFK
+85 YLKELFFK
-93 YYETKIKT
+93 YYETKIKI
-101 RKEFEIIRI
+101 RKEFEIIRS
-110 LEKNMKNFTAEYY
+110 LDKNIKNFTSEYY
-123 LEKNIESELAD
+123 LEKNIESELCD
-134 TFDTIKNLLF
+134 TVGTIKNLLF
-144 FIRNNYDY
+144 LIRNNYDY

-162 TDEPEKVDSLVELFC
+162 TDEQEKVDSLVELFC

-272 KRKDERVYDK
+272 KRKDERISDK
-282 NFDVWL
+282 NFDAWL
-288 REIPKTTINFKKYY
+288 REIPKTNINFKKYY
-302 TPGNEEANEDEI
+302 MPGNEEINEDDV
-314 KEEKKE
+314 KEEKKD
-320 DTIQKEIMY
+320 DTKQEKIVY

-354 KELYLY
+354 KEIYLY
-360 QLEQIGSDPDIFTNA
+360 QLEQIGNDPDIFTNA

-395 KYFENFM
+395 KYFENFL

-412 QSLIDRISTIPY
+412 QALIDRISTIPY

-437 QKKFPLLPTYLRNS
+437 QKKFPSLPTFLRNS

-477 IFSQNTKKCLNVI
+477 IFSQNTKRCLNVI

-501 LYATTTDTEKTIFN
+501 LYPTTTDTEKTVFN

-535 ELPKTLEEFIAQIKL
+535 ELPKTLEELIAKVKL

-559 IFQFR
+559 IFHFR

-581 KKEPTKP
+581 KKEPEKL
-588 EDEIKYNYFKN
+588 EEEIKYNYFKN

-628 KIFEGLPDYKYFAKT
+628 KLFEGLPDYKFFSKT

-649 EDARLESI
+649 EDERLQNI

-663 NKEFFIIYNEEK
+663 NKQFFIVFQEEK
-675 NSKLENL
+675 NLKLENL
-682 IRNNKS
+682 IRNNS
-688 SVSSFSSIDQDS
+688 SNVSTFSSINQDS
-700 DIVCKRIK
+700 DIICKRIK

-716 GLNLLNNKDY
+716 DLNLLNNKDY
-726 SYLNKAISTNKFFGA
+726 SYLNRAISTNKFFGA
-741 IKKTLNDISDN
+741 IKKTLNNITYS

-766 YLYNNKKYLA
+766 YLYNNKKGLSQI
-776 EVYQNDDYE
+776 YQNDDYE

-801 LKSFSSTIISRD
+801 LKSFSSTIITRD

-827 NYDLGDIEEAKKFVK
+827 KYDLGDIEEAKKFVK

-858 KDEKDEK
+858 KEEKDDK
-865 NNTEKDKLP
+865 NSSEKLP
-874 MVIISDISECNH
+874 MVIITDISECNH
-886 QKNASDDNDKK
+886 QKNATDDNDKK
-897 NKSSAHTLFIKD
+897 NKSLAHTLFIKD
-909 FINKFTDNPQNQD
+909 FINKFTDNSQNMD
-922 KNSLNYKLKIFAT
+922 KNSLNYKLKIFST

-967 NEGLFNDLPNYGEIA
+967 NEGLFNDLPNIGEIA

-989 LRQIYKDIFPP
+989 LRQIYKDVFPP

-1005 VIFYQRTMCLNWVT
+1005 VIFYQRTKCLNWVT
-1019 PEQLDIKK
+1019 PEQLDIKT

-1034 FAITSIKQI
+1034 FAIDSIKQI

-1049 LDKLELIASAHT
+1049 LDKLDLIASAHT

-1138 NLKIPKEEFDT
+1138 ILKIPKEEFET
-1149 NYENY
+1149 QYENY

>member
-1 MENKKKCNS
+1 MEDVTNDK
-10 IGITPSNNEENKI
+10 INKI
-23 EETTIKIGQET
+23 EENTIKIGQET
-34 DDNELLKIKTK
+34 EDKELLKKNNKLIK
-45 SLRQQKVE
+45 QQKAE

-68 EITLEEVIIKQQ
+68 EITLEEVITKQQ

-85 NLKDLFFK
+85 YLKELFFK
-93 YYETKIKT
+93 YYETKIKI
-101 RKEFEIIRI
+101 RKEFEIIRS
-110 LEKNMKNFTAEYY
+110 LDKNIKNFTSEYY
-123 LEKNIESELAD
+123 LEKNIESELCD
-134 TFDTIKNLLF
+134 TVGTIKNLLF
-144 FIRNNYDY
+144 LIRNNYDY

-162 TDEPEKVDSLVELFC
+162 TDEQEKVDSLVELFC

-272 KRKDERVYDK
+272 KRKDERISDK
-282 NFDVWL
+282 NFDAWL
-288 REIPKTTINFKKYY
+288 REIPKTNINFKKYY
-302 TPGNEEANEDEI
+302 MPGNEEINEDDV
-314 KEEKKE
+314 KEEKKD
-320 DTIQKEIMY
+320 DTKQEKIVY

-354 KELYLY
+354 KEIYLY
-360 QLEQIGSDPDIFTNA
+360 QLEQIGNDPDIFTNA

-395 KYFENFM
+395 KYFENFL

-412 QSLIDRISTIPY
+412 QALIDRISTIPY

-437 QKKFPLLPTYLRNS
+437 QKKFPSLPTFLRNS

-477 IFSQNTKKCLNVI
+477 IFSQNTKRCLNVI

-501 LYATTTDTEKTIFN
+501 LYPTTTDTEKTVFN

-535 ELPKTLEEFIAQIKL
+535 ELPKTLEELIAKVKL

-559 IFQFR
+559 IFHFR

-581 KKEPTKP
+581 KKEPEKL
-588 EDEIKYNYFKN
+588 EEEIKYNYFKN

-628 KIFEGLPDYKYFAKT
+628 KLFEGLPDYKFFSKT

-649 EDARLESI
+649 EDERLQNI

-663 NKEFFIIYNEEK
+663 NKQFFIVFQEEK
-675 NSKLENL
+675 NLKLENL
-682 IRNNKS
+682 IRNNS
-688 SVSSFSSIDQDS
+688 SNVSTFSSINQDS
-700 DIVCKRIK
+700 DIICKRIK

-716 GLNLLNNKDY
+716 DLNLLNNKDY
-726 SYLNKAISTNKFFGA
+726 SYLNRAISTNKFFGA
-741 IKKTLNDISDN
+741 IKKTLNNITYS

-766 YLYNNKKYLA
+766 YLYNNKKGLSQI
-776 EVYQNDDYE
+776 YQNDDYE

-801 LKSFSSTIISRD
+801 LKSFSSTIITRD

-827 NYDLGDIEEAKKFVK
+827 KYDLGDIEEAKKFVK

-858 KDEKDEK
+858 KEEKDDK
-865 NNTEKDKLP
+865 NSSEKLP
-874 MVIISDISECNH
+874 MVIITDISECNH
-886 QKNASDDNDKK
+886 QKNATDDNDKK
-897 NKSSAHTLFIKD
+897 NKSLAHTLFIKD
-909 FINKFTDNPQNQD
+909 FINKFTDNSQNMD
-922 KNSLNYKLKIFAT
+922 KNSLNYKLKIFST

-967 NEGLFNDLPNYGEIA
+967 NEGLFNDLPNIGEIA

-989 LRQIYKDIFPP
+989 LRQIYKDVFPP

-1005 VIFYQRTMCLNWVT
+1005 VIFYQRTKCLNWVT
-1019 PEQLDIKK
+1019 PEQLDIKT

-1034 FAITSIKQI
+1034 FAIDSIKQI

-1049 LDKLELIASAHT
+1049 LDKLDLIASAHT

-1138 NLKIPKEEFDT
+1138 ILKIPKEEFET
-1149 NYENY
+1149 QYENY